1 MGALKYTESLRN
13 NLHEVTRSAGTVIYC
28 TDTREVFY
36 DASDDMRLLTDF
48 ILMLNNDNERTQIVN
63 NNTVLEARI
72 YCVRDART
80 FYAYDANDGWQQLLS
95 VKEASKYV
103 GPITDITKAT
113 IMKDGK
119 RIAPL
124 TTANNTYLE
133 SGETVEAKL
142 KQMGVIATS
151 FRTHLVT
158 ETKKRF
164 PIPVPFDNYFDMP
177 NAFLVHIG
185 TNYIYPNR
193 YSIDGNDIVFNE
205 PVEMNR
211 SINYTFIYNTKAPAV
226 AGMINNIDGSLIN
239 RGSIPTDRM
248 ANVSD
253 SPFLNSS
260 SSVATSASV
269 KTLFDLLVALCDE
282 KNIISRAIAKPI
294 ATTTSAL
301 SLEVPE
307 GYTLADG
314 NIIAVRFRA
323 NMPANGNLV
332 VGGRTIPVYKS
343 VASKLEAGDI
353 TQNDELFLQYDAVHN
368 RFYITNGMPYRMDT
382 YNKVYTAP
390 TDNISI
396 ISFSDAS
403 YLPGVDYM
411 EVYLEGLK
419 LVKDVNYRID
429 ENAKAI
435 HLIDFTMETGQVLE
449 LVSRRIVRTR
459 GANSYNLNSNDNTP
473 DTPDVNPEFSSRIFS
488 AVHDSTT
495 DRKKLR
501 LIPPGDMDSLNDLKH
516 GESLNIR
523 FIDGAIGDS
532 YTEFGQAVYNIC
544 DKNGEQIVDAIAA
557 GDIMPFIFDK
567 NNKQF
572 KLRFTVNSH
581 PRIHDGNATVNPGDE
596 TVHDGNYVNI
606 PDSPFIEYGGEDNLT
621 YENSLYPTDL
631 DGYGSNCLSTLNPDH
646 PNYSI
651 PFKVTYGINFSK
663 TRNGIYI
670 RNNLD
675 KQLKLFN
682 KGDNNFKITASL
694 NKIISDS
701 NNYIANIIS
710 STGFSIN
717 NIKIFDKKLNIIT
730 IKDLMD
736 AFNNKE
742 FLTIKNYNILTS
754 AYPSYN
760 NLIFIIDDIIHK
772 PINKV
777 YTDGQLVIDQNRANN
792 NGTSWLDGYIQY
804 FTMPDSNIE
813 YITNGHYNLTYYDKL
828 PSSILNK
835 ESVFVNFIPVRYV
848 TLKDNNAGDK
858 AVVFNGELTNIN
870 NNENFKS
877 ITGLNKDYL
886 KVVDLFNMDNV
897 VGKFLRNATGFF
909 VYYSKSNDHYIIEF
923 AYDDTYTQILNYLI
937 QEKCLTLKVV

>member
-323 NMPANGNLV
+323 NMPANGDLV
-332 VGGRTIPVYKS
+332 VNDRTIPVYKS

-495 DRKKLR
+495 DLKKLR

-544 DKNGEQIVDAIAA
+544 DKNGEQIVDAITA

-567 NNKQF
+567 TNKQF

-596 TVHDGNYVNI
+596 TVHDGNYIDI
-606 PDSPFIEYGGEDNLT
+606 PDSPFIEYSGADNLT
-621 YENSLYPTDL
+621 YENSLFCNSRSFSMYYNPNIPAGDL
-631 DGYGSNCLSTLNPDH
+631 ERVKNAVQNISFGILN
-646 PNYSI
+646 S
-651 PFKVTYGINFSK
+651 
-663 TRNGIYI
+663 RNGIFV
-670 RNNLD
+670 RNSFVDGN
-675 KQLKLFN
+675 KFKLYN
-682 KGDNNFKITASL
+682 RSDNNF
-694 NKIISDS
+694 
-701 NNYIANIIS
+701 
-710 STGFSIN
+710 
-717 NIKIFDKKLNIIT
+717 IFTDNLYV
-730 IKDLMD
+730 
-736 AFNNKE
+736 NKE
-742 FLTIKNYNILTS
+742 SGFL
-754 AYPSYN
+754 YN
-760 NLIFIIDDIIHK
+760 NAYVAI
-772 PINKV
+772 
-777 YTDGQLVIDQNRANN
+777 
-792 NGTSWLDGYIQY
+792 NGTPIVDKNLIYISAKQLLQL
-804 FTMPDSNIE
+804 FSNKE
-813 YITNGHYNLTYYDKL
+813 YIELTFRRVGYSGQQFFVYNEVLHKNNPTVYADGTEIDIPYDTNRNRYISVPFLFKYYNSSPYINITSTESVTYYDKL
-828 PSSILNK
+828 PNTILSK
-835 ESVFVNFIPVRYV
+835 EDIRLTFIPYTV
-848 TLKDNNAGDK
+848 LKFNNSNIY
-858 AVVFNGELTNIN
+858 FNSSYPVELQRCRL
-870 NNENFKS
+870 
-877 ITGLNKDYL
+877 ITDTPSKEYIKLL
-886 KVVDLFNMDNV
+886 DLFNSDNV
-897 VGKFLRNATGFF
+897 FGRFLRNVTGFF
-909 VYYSKSNDHYIIEF
+909 IINGNINGQSNITIAF
-923 AYDDTYTQILNYLI
+923 AYPEAYGEFTRYLI
-937 QEKCLTLKVV
+937 QEKIL

>member
-323 NMPANGNLV
+323 NMPANGDLV
-332 VGGRTIPVYKS
+332 VNDRTIPVYKS

-390 TDNISI
+390 TDNIST

-459 GANSYNLNSNDNTP
+459 GANSYNLNANDTAP
-473 DTPDVNPEFSSRIFS
+473 DAPDVNPEFSSRIFS

-495 DRKKLR
+495 DLKKLR

-532 YTEFGQAVYNIC
+532 YTEFGQTVYNIC
-544 DKNGEQIVDAIAA
+544 DKNGEQIVDAITA

-567 NNKQF
+567 TNKQF

-596 TVHDGNYVNI
+596 TVHDGNYIDI
-606 PDSPFIEYGGEDNLT
+606 PDSPFIEYAGEENIT
-621 YENSLYPTDL
+621 YENSLYSKL
-631 DGYGSNCLSTLNPDH
+631 LSTTSSIYAYK
-646 PNYSI
+646 PNENSTKYVYKKYDLI
-651 PFKVTYGINFSK
+651 YNI
-663 TRNGIYI
+663 TRNGIFI
-670 RNNLD
+670 RNDFTKNM
-675 KQLKLFN
+675 KLFN
-682 KGDNNFKITASL
+682 NADGGNKFTKLISGNINDPTFQDIIRESL
-694 NKIISDS
+694 N
-701 NNYIANIIS
+701 
-710 STGFSIN
+710 
-717 NIKIFDKKLNIIT
+717 
-730 IKDLMD
+730 IKDRILVD
-736 AFNNKE
+736 KNLTPLTLKDIYDGFNNKE
-742 FLTIKNYNILTS
+742 YITL
-754 AYPSYN
+754 
-760 NLIFIIDDIIHK
+760 K
-772 PINKV
+772 PINISAGSYYLFLYIAEDVMHKNKKI
-777 YTDGQLVIDQNRANN
+777 YTDGDILFNRLNGYIPSVYINN
-792 NGTSWLDGYIQY
+792 NLDVG
-804 FTMPDSNIE
+804 
-813 YITNGHYNLTYYDKL
+813 NGATCTYYDKL
-828 PSSILNK
+828 PTNILNK
-835 ESVFVNFIPVRYV
+835 ENVILLFGGIGVTINSKKYNLPYIINSISNNTNTSDFLRLINDTSNKQLTYV
-848 TLKDNNAGDK
+848 KL
-858 AVVFNGELTNIN
+858 I
-870 NNENFKS
+870 
-877 ITGLNKDYL
+877 
-886 KVVDLFNMDNV
+886 DLFNSDNV
-897 VGKFLRNATGFF
+897 VGKFLRNVTGFI
-909 VYYSKSNDHYIIEF
+909 VMYSQDIDRYTIDF
-923 AYDDTYTQILNYLI
+923 ANVETYGEYLRYLM
-937 QEKCLTLKVV
+937 QEKAISIATTIQ

>member
-13 NLHEVTRSAGTVIYC
+13 NLHEVTRSAGTTIYC

-48 ILMLNNDNERTQIVN
+48 IVMLNNDNERTQIVN

-80 FYAYDANDGWQQLLS
+80 FYAYTQNDGWQQLLS
-95 VKEASKYV
+95 VEEASKYV

-151 FRTHLVT
+151 FRSHLVT

-205 PVEMNR
+205 PVDMNR
-211 SINYTFIYNTKAPAV
+211 SINFTFIYNTKAPTV

-248 ANVSD
+248 ANVSN

-294 ATTTSAL
+294 ADSTSAL
-301 SLEVPE
+301 ALELPD

-323 NMPANGNLV
+323 NMPANGDIV
-332 VGGRTIPVYKS
+332 VNGRTIPVYKS
-343 VASKLEAGDI
+343 VASKLEAGDV
-353 TQNDELFLQYDAVHN
+353 TQNDELFLQYDAVSG

-390 TDNISI
+390 SDNISV

-419 LVKDVNYRID
+419 LVKDVHYRID
-429 ENAKAI
+429 ENAKSI
-435 HLIDFTMETGQVLE
+435 QLIDFTMETGQVME
-449 LVSRRIVRTR
+449 FVSRRIVRTR
-459 GANSYNLNSNDNTP
+459 GVNSYNLNANDTAP
-473 DTPDVNPEFSSRIFS
+473 DEPTVNPEFSSKIFS
-488 AVHDSTT
+488 AVRDSAT
-495 DRKKLR
+495 DTKKLR
-501 LIPPGDMDSLNDLKH
+501 LIPPGDMDSLTDLKH

-532 YTEFGQAVYNIC
+532 YTEFGQTIYNIC
-544 DKNGEQIVDAIAA
+544 DKTGEQIVDAIAA

-572 KLRFTVNSH
+572 KLRFTINSH

-596 TVHDGNYVNI
+596 TVHDGNYVDI
-606 PDSPFIEYGGEDNLT
+606 PDSPFIEYTGEENIT
-621 YENSLYPTDL
+621 YENSLFCNALTFYNTASSSAPKEAYNEANIIRLASAT
-631 DGYGSNCLSTLNPDH
+631 S
-646 PNYSI
+646 
-651 PFKVTYGINFSK
+651 
-663 TRNGIYI
+663 RNGIFI
-670 RNNLD
+670 RNNFTD
-675 KQLKLFN
+675 GAKFKLFN
-682 KGDNNFKITASL
+682 NTDNGTIIDKMYIRLNNGEKITYSNAIIKIDNLLLVDKNYTAVTADQFIKLFSGKEFIELIYKLDTNSAMYVYNEALTSTRQPYLDGASINTKYVRML
-694 NKIISDS
+694 TIPLI
-701 NNYIANIIS
+701 YS
-710 STGFSIN
+710 SSSIN
-717 NIKIFDKKLNIIT
+717 NSI
-730 IKDLMD
+730 
-736 AFNNKE
+736 
-742 FLTIKNYNILTS
+742 S
-754 AYPSYN
+754 
-760 NLIFIIDDIIHK
+760 
-772 PINKV
+772 V
-777 YTDGQLVIDQNRANN
+777 
-792 NGTSWLDGYIQY
+792 NG
-804 FTMPDSNIE
+804 IE
-813 YITNGHYNLTYYDKL
+813 CTYYDKL
-828 PSSILNK
+828 PNSVLIKEDIYLPIIPYVRRLYLNSGRTK
-835 ESVFVNFIPVRYV
+835 S
-848 TLKDNNAGDK
+848 AG
-858 AVVFNGELTNIN
+858 TN
-870 NNENFKS
+870 NNSSMPLQSLKS
-877 ITGLNKDYL
+877 LTDNPSAQYIKL
-886 KVVDLFNMDNV
+886 VDLFNADNTI
-897 VGKFLRNATGFF
+897 GRFLRNVTGFI
-909 VYYSKSNDHYIIEF
+909 VAGNTILF
-923 AYDDTYTQILNYLI
+923 AYNETYGEFIRYLK
-937 QEKCLTLKVV
+937 QEKALD

>member
-13 NLHEVTRSAGTVIYC
+13 NLHEVTRSAGTTIYC

-48 ILMLNNDNERTQIVN
+48 IVMLNNDNERTQIVN

-80 FYAYDANDGWQQLLS
+80 FYAYTQNDGWQQLLS
-95 VKEASKYV
+95 VEEASKYV

-205 PVEMNR
+205 PVDMNR
-211 SINYTFIYNTKAPAV
+211 SINFTFIYNTKAPTV

-248 ANVSD
+248 ANVSN

-294 ATTTSAL
+294 ADSTSAL
-301 SLEVPE
+301 ALELPD

-323 NMPANGNLV
+323 NMPANGDIV
-332 VGGRTIPVYKS
+332 VNGRSVPVYKS

-353 TQNDELFLQYDAVHN
+353 AQNDELFLQYDAVSG

-390 TDNISI
+390 SDNISV

-403 YLPGVDYM
+403 YLPGIDYM
-411 EVYLEGLK
+411 EIYLEGLK
-419 LVKDVNYRID
+419 LVKDVHYRID
-429 ENAKAI
+429 ENAKSI
-435 HLIDFTMETGQVLE
+435 QLIDFTMETGQVME
-449 LVSRRIVRTR
+449 FVSRRIVRTR
-459 GANSYNLNSNDNTP
+459 GVNSYNLNANDTAP
-473 DTPDVNPEFSSRIFS
+473 DEPTVNPEFSSKIFS
-488 AVHDSTT
+488 AVRDSAT
-495 DRKKLR
+495 DAKKLR
-501 LIPPGDMDSLNDLKH
+501 LIPPGDMDSLTDLKH

-532 YTEFGQAVYNIC
+532 YTEFGQAIYNIC
-544 DKNGEQIVDAIAA
+544 DKTGEQIVDAIAA

-567 NNKQF
+567 TNKQF
-572 KLRFTVNSH
+572 KLRFTINSH

-596 TVHDGNYVNI
+596 TVHDGNYVDV
-606 PDSPFIEYGGEDNLT
+606 PDSPFIEYSGEDNLT
-621 YENSLYPTDL
+621 YENSLFCNSRSFSIQYNINTASGDRL
-631 DGYGSNCLSTLNPDH
+631 ERIKNATQCANFNILN
-646 PNYSI
+646 S
-651 PFKVTYGINFSK
+651 
-663 TRNGIYI
+663 RNGIFV
-670 RNNLD
+670 RNKFSNGN
-675 KQLKLFN
+675 KFKLYN
-682 KGDNNFKITASL
+682 KSDNNFIFTDNLYYNKATGLIYNNAYISVNGMPIVDKNFVNITAKQML
-694 NKIISDS
+694 Q
-701 NNYIANIIS
+701 
-710 STGFSIN
+710 
-717 NIKIFDKKLNIIT
+717 L
-730 IKDLMD
+730 
-736 AFNNKE
+736 FNNKE
-742 FLTIKNYNILTS
+742 YIELTYKSINSQQLFVYNEALRNT
-754 AYPSYN
+754 ANVYVDGAE
-760 NLIFIIDDIIHK
+760 LDII
-772 PINKV
+772 
-777 YTDGQLVIDQNRANN
+777 
-792 NGTSWLDGYIQY
+792 
-804 FTMPDSNIE
+804 PDSNMSNKHIPLPNPLK
-813 YITNGHYNLTYYDKL
+813 YYNGSPYMSMRVQDPVVYYDKL
-828 PSSILNK
+828 PNTILTKEDLYLAFLPYVALAFKNSIVYLN
-835 ESVFVNFIPVRYV
+835 SGYPL
-848 TLKDNNAGDK
+848 TLQKCK
-858 AVVFNGELTNIN
+858 LLTD
-870 NNENFKS
+870 
-877 ITGLNKDYL
+877 TPTKDYIKL
-886 KVVDLFNMDNV
+886 LDLFNADNV
-897 VGKFLRNATGFF
+897 FGKFLRTVTGFF
-909 VYYSKSNDHYIIEF
+909 VINSGGQTTITF
-923 AYDDTYTQILNYLI
+923 AYPETYGEFIRYLI
-937 QEKCLTLKVV
+937 QEKIMS

>member
-13 NLHEVTRSAGTVIYC
+13 NLHEVTRSAGTTIYC

-48 ILMLNNDNERTQIVN
+48 IVMLNNDNERTQIVN

-80 FYAYDANDGWQQLLS
+80 FYAYTQNDGWQQLLS
-95 VKEASKYV
+95 VEEASKYV

-151 FRTHLVT
+151 FRSHLVT

-205 PVEMNR
+205 PVDMNR
-211 SINYTFIYNTKAPAV
+211 SINFTFIYNTKAPTV

-248 ANVSD
+248 ANVSN

-294 ATTTSAL
+294 ADSTSAL
-301 SLEVPE
+301 ALELPD

-323 NMPANGNLV
+323 NMPANGDIV
-332 VGGRTIPVYKS
+332 VNGRSVPVYKS
-343 VASKLEAGDI
+343 VASKLEAGDV
-353 TQNDELFLQYDAVHN
+353 TQNDELFLQYDAVSG

-390 TDNISI
+390 SDNISV

-419 LVKDVNYRID
+419 LVKDVHYRID
-429 ENAKAI
+429 ENAKSI
-435 HLIDFTMETGQVLE
+435 QLIDFTMETGQVME
-449 LVSRRIVRTR
+449 FVSRRIVRTR
-459 GANSYNLNSNDNTP
+459 GVNSYNLNANDTAP
-473 DTPDVNPEFSSRIFS
+473 DEPTVNPEFSSKIFS
-488 AVHDSTT
+488 AVRDSAT
-495 DRKKLR
+495 DNKKLR
-501 LIPPGDMDSLNDLKH
+501 LIPPGDMDSLTDLKH

-532 YTEFGQAVYNIC
+532 YTEFGQAIYNIC
-544 DKNGEQIVDAIAA
+544 DKTGEQIVDAIAA

-567 NNKQF
+567 TNKQF
-572 KLRFTVNSH
+572 KLRFTINSH

-596 TVHDGNYVNI
+596 TVHDGNYVDV
-606 PDSPFIEYGGEDNLT
+606 PDSPFIEYSGEDNLT
-621 YENSLYPTDL
+621 YENSLFCNSRSFSIQYNINTASGDRL
-631 DGYGSNCLSTLNPDH
+631 ERIKNATQCANFNILN
-646 PNYSI
+646 S
-651 PFKVTYGINFSK
+651 
-663 TRNGIYI
+663 RNGIFV
-670 RNNLD
+670 RNKFSDGN
-675 KQLKLFN
+675 KFKLYN
-682 KGDNNFKITASL
+682 KSDNNFIFTDNLYYNKATGLIYNNAYISVNGMPIVDKNFVNITAKQML
-694 NKIISDS
+694 Q
-701 NNYIANIIS
+701 
-710 STGFSIN
+710 
-717 NIKIFDKKLNIIT
+717 L
-730 IKDLMD
+730 
-736 AFNNKE
+736 FNNKE
-742 FLTIKNYNILTS
+742 YIELTYKSINSQQLFVYNEALRNT
-754 AYPSYN
+754 ANVYVDGAE
-760 NLIFIIDDIIHK
+760 LDII
-772 PINKV
+772 
-777 YTDGQLVIDQNRANN
+777 
-792 NGTSWLDGYIQY
+792 
-804 FTMPDSNIE
+804 PDSNMSNKHIPLPNPLK
-813 YITNGHYNLTYYDKL
+813 YYNGSPYMSMRVQDPVVYYDKL
-828 PSSILNK
+828 PNTILTKEDLYLAFLPYVALAFKNSIVYLN
-835 ESVFVNFIPVRYV
+835 SGYPL
-848 TLKDNNAGDK
+848 TLQKCK
-858 AVVFNGELTNIN
+858 LLTD
-870 NNENFKS
+870 
-877 ITGLNKDYL
+877 TPTKDYIKL
-886 KVVDLFNMDNV
+886 LDLFNADNV
-897 VGKFLRNATGFF
+897 FGKFLRTVTGFF
-909 VYYSKSNDHYIIEF
+909 VINSGGQTTITF
-923 AYDDTYTQILNYLI
+923 AYPETYGEFIRYLI
-937 QEKCLTLKVV
+937 QEKIMS

>member
-72 YCVRDART
+72 YCIRDART
-80 FYAYDANDGWQQLLS
+80 FYAYDRNDGWQQLLS

-323 NMPANGNLV
+323 NMPANGDIV
-332 VGGRTIPVYKS
+332 VDGRTIPVYKS

-390 TDNISI
+390 TDNISV

-459 GANSYNLNSNDNTP
+459 GANSYNLNANDTAP
-473 DTPDVNPEFSSRIFS
+473 DAPDVNPEFSSRIFS

-495 DRKKLR
+495 DLKKLR

-532 YTEFGQAVYNIC
+532 YTEFGQTVYNIC
-544 DKNGEQIVDAIAA
+544 DKNGEQIVDAITA

-567 NNKQF
+567 TNKQF

-581 PRIHDGNATVNPGDE
+581 PRIHDGTATVNPGDE
-596 TVHDGNYVNI
+596 TVHDGNYIDI
-606 PDSPFIEYGGEDNLT
+606 PDSPFIEYSGEENIT
-621 YENSLYPTDL
+621 YENSLYPKLITNL
-631 DGYGSNCLSTLNPDH
+631 QSVYAYK
-646 PNYSI
+646 PNETS
-651 PFKVTYGINFSK
+651 SK
-663 TRNGIYI
+663 YVYKKFNLIYNGTRNGIFI
-670 RNNLD
+670 RNDFTKNM
-675 KQLKLFN
+675 KLFN
-682 KGDNNFKITASL
+682 NADGGNKLTNLISGNVNDPASQDT
-694 NKIISDS
+694 IIEVVLS
-701 NNYIANIIS
+701 ANRVIV
-710 STGFSIN
+710 
-717 NIKIFDKKLNIIT
+717 DKNLT
-730 IKDLMD
+730 PLTLKDIYD
-736 AFNNKE
+736 GFNNKE
-742 FLTIKNYNILTS
+742 YITL
-754 AYPSYN
+754 
-760 NLIFIIDDIIHK
+760 K
-772 PINKV
+772 PINIQVSSYTLRLYITEDVMHKNKKI
-777 YTDGQLVIDQNRANN
+777 YTDGDILFTRINNYIPSVFNVNNIDA
-792 NGTSWLDGYIQY
+792 GSGATC
-804 FTMPDSNIE
+804 
-813 YITNGHYNLTYYDKL
+813 TYYDKL
-828 PSSILNK
+828 PTNILNK
-835 ESVFVNFIPVRYV
+835 ENV
-848 TLKDNNAGDK
+848 TLMIGNIGVTINSKKYDLPYYINIISNNTNVSGFLTLVNETSNKQLNYIKLID
-858 AVVFNGELTNIN
+858 VFNSDNI
-870 NNENFKS
+870 
-877 ITGLNKDYL
+877 I
-886 KVVDLFNMDNV
+886 
-897 VGKFLRNATGFF
+897 GKFLRNVTGFI
-909 VYYSKSNDHYIIEF
+909 VMYSQDTDRYTIDF
-923 AYDDTYTQILNYLI
+923 ANAETYGEYLRYLI
-937 QEKCLTLKVV
+937 QEKAISIATTIQ

>member
-13 NLHEVTRSAGTVIYC
+13 NLHEVTRSAGTTIYC

-36 DASDDMRLLTDF
+36 DASDDMRLMTDF
-48 ILMLNNDNERTQIVN
+48 IVMLNNDNERTQIVN

-80 FYAYDANDGWQQLLS
+80 FYAYTQNDGWQQLLS
-95 VKEASKYV
+95 VEEASKYV

-151 FRTHLVT
+151 FRSHLVT

-205 PVEMNR
+205 PVDMNR
-211 SINYTFIYNTKAPAV
+211 SINFTFIYNTKAPTV

-248 ANVSD
+248 ANVSN

-294 ATTTSAL
+294 ADSTSAL
-301 SLEVPE
+301 ALELPD

-323 NMPANGNLV
+323 NMPANGDIV
-332 VGGRTIPVYKS
+332 VNGRTVPVYKS
-343 VASKLEAGDI
+343 VASKLEAGDV
-353 TQNDELFLQYDAVHN
+353 TQNDELFLQYDAVSG

-390 TDNISI
+390 SDNVSV

-419 LVKDVNYRID
+419 LVKDVHYRID
-429 ENAKAI
+429 ENAKSI
-435 HLIDFTMETGQVLE
+435 QLIDFTMETGQVME
-449 LVSRRIVRTR
+449 FVSRRIVRTR
-459 GANSYNLNSNDNTP
+459 GVNSYNLNANDTAP
-473 DTPDVNPEFSSRIFS
+473 DEPTVNPEFSSKIFS
-488 AVHDSTT
+488 AVRDSAT
-495 DRKKLR
+495 DNKKLR
-501 LIPPGDMDSLNDLKH
+501 LIPPGDMDSLTDLKH

-532 YTEFGQAVYNIC
+532 YTEFGQAIYNIC
-544 DKNGEQIVDAIAA
+544 DKTGEQIVDAIAA

-567 NNKQF
+567 TNKQF
-572 KLRFTVNSH
+572 KLRFTINSH

-596 TVHDGNYVNI
+596 TVHDGNYVDV
-606 PDSPFIEYGGEDNLT
+606 PDSPFIEYSGEDNLT
-621 YENSLYPTDL
+621 YENSLFCNSRSFSIQYNINTASGDRL
-631 DGYGSNCLSTLNPDH
+631 ERIKNATQCANFNILN
-646 PNYSI
+646 S
-651 PFKVTYGINFSK
+651 
-663 TRNGIYI
+663 RNGIFV
-670 RNNLD
+670 RNKFSNGN
-675 KQLKLFN
+675 KFKLYN
-682 KGDNNFKITASL
+682 KSDNNFIFTDNLYYNKATGLIYNNAYISVNGMPIVDKNFVNITAKQML
-694 NKIISDS
+694 Q
-701 NNYIANIIS
+701 
-710 STGFSIN
+710 
-717 NIKIFDKKLNIIT
+717 L
-730 IKDLMD
+730 
-736 AFNNKE
+736 FNNKE
-742 FLTIKNYNILTS
+742 YIELTYKSINSQQLFVYNEALRNT
-754 AYPSYN
+754 ANVYVDGAE
-760 NLIFIIDDIIHK
+760 LDII
-772 PINKV
+772 
-777 YTDGQLVIDQNRANN
+777 
-792 NGTSWLDGYIQY
+792 
-804 FTMPDSNIE
+804 PDSNMSNKHIPLPNPLK
-813 YITNGHYNLTYYDKL
+813 YYNGSPYMSMRVQDPVVYYDKL
-828 PSSILNK
+828 PNTILTKEDLYLAFLPYVALAFKNSIVYLN
-835 ESVFVNFIPVRYV
+835 SGYPL
-848 TLKDNNAGDK
+848 TLQKCK
-858 AVVFNGELTNIN
+858 LLTD
-870 NNENFKS
+870 
-877 ITGLNKDYL
+877 TPTKDYIKL
-886 KVVDLFNMDNV
+886 LDLFNADNV
-897 VGKFLRNATGFF
+897 FGKFLRTVTGFF
-909 VYYSKSNDHYIIEF
+909 VINSGGQTTITF
-923 AYDDTYTQILNYLI
+923 AYPETYGEFIRYLI
-937 QEKCLTLKVV
+937 QEKIMS

>member
-323 NMPANGNLV
+323 NMPANGDLV
-332 VGGRTIPVYKS
+332 VNDRTIPVYKS

-390 TDNISI
+390 TDNIST

-459 GANSYNLNSNDNTP
+459 GANSYNLNANDTAP
-473 DTPDVNPEFSSRIFS
+473 DAPDVNPEFSSRIFS
-488 AVHDSTT
+488 AVHDSAT
-495 DRKKLR
+495 DLKKLR

-567 NNKQF
+567 TNKQF

-596 TVHDGNYVNI
+596 TIHDGNYIDI
-606 PDSPFIEYGGEDNLT
+606 PDSPFIEYSGGDNLT
-621 YENSLYPTDL
+621 YENSLYPTVLYRDSSYSNRVYKNNRGFTL
-631 DGYGSNCLSTLNPDH
+631 RGYYNIQF
-646 PNYSI
+646 SI
-651 PFKVTYGINFSK
+651 S
-663 TRNGIYI
+663 RNGIYI
-670 RNNLD
+670 RND
-675 KQLKLFN
+675 FTKQMKLFN
-682 KGDNNFKITASL
+682 KGDNDFKITTAINSEL
-694 NKIISDS
+694 S
-701 NNYIANIIS
+701 NNNVYNADTTISIAAVV
-710 STGFSIN
+710 N
-717 NIKIFDKKLNIIT
+717 NTILMDKNFNIIT
-730 IKDLMD
+730 LQDLN
-736 AFNNKE
+736 AGFNNRE
-742 FLTIKNYNILTS
+742 FLTL
-754 AYPSYN
+754 
-760 NLIFIIDDIIHK
+760 K
-772 PINKV
+772 PYTLRSGYSNKIMIVDEIERKPTNKV
-777 YTDGQLVIDQNRANN
+777 YVDGQPIIQNASR
-792 NGTSWLDGYIQY
+792 LDGYITSY
-804 FTMPDSNIE
+804 TSVGGLYYLGSNIG
-813 YITNGHYNLTYYDKL
+813 IGCNITYYDKI
-828 PSSILNK
+828 PADVLNK
-835 ESVFVNFIPVRYV
+835 ETVFVKFSPLNKVKPSSTASDYISLTDV
-848 TLKDNNAGDK
+848 
-858 AVVFNGELTNIN
+858 LTNIN
-870 NNENFKS
+870 TSYFKS
-877 ITGLNKDYL
+877 ATGINKDYL
-886 KVVDLFNMDNV
+886 KLVDLFNMDNAI
-897 VGKFLRNATGFF
+897 GKFLRNVTGFF
-909 VYYSKSNDHYIIEF
+909 VYKNPNIDQYLIEF
-923 AYDDTYTQILNYLI
+923 AYDETYAQMIKYLI
-937 QEKCLTLKVV
+937 QEKLITLQAG

>member
-80 FYAYDANDGWQQLLS
+80 FYAYDSNDGWQQLLS

-323 NMPANGNLV
+323 NMPANGDLV
-332 VGGRTIPVYKS
+332 VNGRTIPVYKS
-343 VASKLEAGDI
+343 IASKLEAGDI

-459 GANSYNLNSNDNTP
+459 GANSYNLNANDTAP
-473 DTPDVNPEFSSRIFS
+473 DAPDVNPEFSSRIFS
-488 AVHDSTT
+488 AVHDSAT
-495 DRKKLR
+495 DLKKLR

-544 DKNGEQIVDAIAA
+544 DKNGEQIVDAITA

-567 NNKQF
+567 TNKQF

-596 TVHDGNYVNI
+596 TVHDGNYIDI
-606 PDSPFIEYGGEDNLT
+606 PDSPFIEYSGADNLT
-621 YENSLYPTDL
+621 YENSLFCNSRSFSVYYNPNIPAGDL
-631 DGYGSNCLSTLNPDH
+631 ERVKNAVQNISFGILN
-646 PNYSI
+646 S
-651 PFKVTYGINFSK
+651 
-663 TRNGIYI
+663 RNGIFV
-670 RNNLD
+670 RNSFVDGN
-675 KQLKLFN
+675 KFKLYN
-682 KGDNNFKITASL
+682 RSDNNF
-694 NKIISDS
+694 
-701 NNYIANIIS
+701 
-710 STGFSIN
+710 
-717 NIKIFDKKLNIIT
+717 IFTDNLYV
-730 IKDLMD
+730 
-736 AFNNKE
+736 NKE
-742 FLTIKNYNILTS
+742 SGFL
-754 AYPSYN
+754 YN
-760 NLIFIIDDIIHK
+760 NAYVAI
-772 PINKV
+772 
-777 YTDGQLVIDQNRANN
+777 
-792 NGTSWLDGYIQY
+792 NGTPIVDKNLIYISAKQLLQL
-804 FTMPDSNIE
+804 FSNKE
-813 YITNGHYNLTYYDKL
+813 YIELTFRRVGNSGQQFFVYNEVLHKNNPAVYADGTEIDIPYDTNRNRYISVPFLFKYYNSSPYINITSTESVTYYDKL
-828 PSSILNK
+828 PNTILSK
-835 ESVFVNFIPVRYV
+835 EDIRLTFIPYTV
-848 TLKDNNAGDK
+848 LK
-858 AVVFNGELTNIN
+858 FN
-870 NNENFKS
+870 NNNIYFNSSYPVELQRCRA
-877 ITGLNKDYL
+877 ITDTPTKEYIKLL
-886 KVVDLFNMDNV
+886 DLFNSDNV
-897 VGKFLRNATGFF
+897 FGRFLRNVTGFF
-909 VYYSKSNDHYIIEF
+909 IINGNINGQSNITIAF
-923 AYDDTYTQILNYLI
+923 AYTDTYGEFTRYLI
-937 QEKCLTLKVV
+937 QEKIL

>member
-13 NLHEVTRSAGTVIYC
+13 NLHEVTRSAGTTIYC

-48 ILMLNNDNERTQIVN
+48 IVMLNNDNERTQIVN

-80 FYAYDANDGWQQLLS
+80 FYAYTQNDGWQQLLS
-95 VKEASKYV
+95 VEEASKYV

-151 FRTHLVT
+151 FRSHLVT

-205 PVEMNR
+205 PVDMNR
-211 SINYTFIYNTKAPAV
+211 SINFTFIYNTKAPTV

-248 ANVSD
+248 ANVSN

-282 KNIISRAIAKPI
+282 KNIISRAVAKPI
-294 ATTTSAL
+294 ADSTSAL
-301 SLEVPE
+301 ALELPE

-323 NMPANGNLV
+323 NMPANGDIV
-332 VGGRTIPVYKS
+332 VNGRTVPVYKS
-343 VASKLEAGDI
+343 VASKLEAGDV
-353 TQNDELFLQYDAVHN
+353 TQNDELFLQYDAVSG

-390 TDNISI
+390 SDNISV

-419 LVKDVNYRID
+419 LAKDVHYRID
-429 ENAKAI
+429 ENAKSI
-435 HLIDFTMETGQVLE
+435 QLIDFTMETGQVME
-449 LVSRRIVRTR
+449 FVSRRIVRTR
-459 GANSYNLNSNDNTP
+459 GVNSYNLNANDTAP
-473 DTPDVNPEFSSRIFS
+473 DEPTVNPEFSSKIFS
-488 AVHDSTT
+488 AVRDSAT
-495 DRKKLR
+495 DAKKLR
-501 LIPPGDMDSLNDLKH
+501 LIPPGDMDSLTDLKH

-532 YTEFGQAVYNIC
+532 YTEFGQAIYNIC

-567 NNKQF
+567 TNKQF
-572 KLRFTVNSH
+572 KLRFTINSH

-596 TVHDGNYVNI
+596 TVHDGNYIDI
-606 PDSPFIEYGGEDNLT
+606 PDSPFIEYAGEENIT
-621 YENSLYPTDL
+621 YENSIFCNNAQYVYTISSSANKEEYNEANIIRLTSDV
-631 DGYGSNCLSTLNPDH
+631 S
-646 PNYSI
+646 
-651 PFKVTYGINFSK
+651 
-663 TRNGIYI
+663 RNGIFI
-670 RNNLD
+670 RNNFVD
-675 KQLKLFN
+675 GGKFKLFN
-682 KGDNNFKITASL
+682 NTDNGTMIDKLYIT
-694 NKIISDS
+694 ISGGEKVVY
-701 NNYIANIIS
+701 NNAI
-710 STGFSIN
+710 
-717 NIKIFDKKLNIIT
+717 IKIDNSILVDKNYTAITVKQLIKLFSGKEFIELIYKRASDGGTAYIYNETLTTTKQPYVDGSVVTPKYIKMITLPLVYSSSSLSNLINI
-730 IKDLMD
+730 
-736 AFNNKE
+736 NNKE
-742 FLTIKNYNILTS
+742 CI
-754 AYPSYN
+754 
-760 NLIFIIDDIIHK
+760 
-772 PINKV
+772 
-777 YTDGQLVIDQNRANN
+777 
-792 NGTSWLDGYIQY
+792 
-804 FTMPDSNIE
+804 
-813 YITNGHYNLTYYDKL
+813 YYDKL
-828 PSSILNK
+828 PNSVLVK
-835 ESVFVNFIPVRYV
+835 EDIYVPFIPYV
-848 TLKDNNAGDK
+848 GRLYLNSGRTKF
-858 AVVFNGELTNIN
+858 AVTN
-870 NNENFKS
+870 NNS
-877 ITGLNKDYL
+877 SMPLQSL
-886 KVVDLFNMDNV
+886 KTLTDNPSAQYIKLIDIFNADNV
-897 VGKFLRNATGFF
+897 VGKFLRNVSGFI
-909 VYYSKSNDHYIIEF
+909 VVGGSTVLF
-923 AYDDTYTQILNYLI
+923 AYPETYGEFTRYLK
-937 QEKCLTLKVV
+937 QEKAID

>member
-13 NLHEVTRSAGTVIYC
+13 NLHEVTRSAGTTIYC

-48 ILMLNNDNERTQIVN
+48 IVMLNNDNERTQIVN

-80 FYAYDANDGWQQLLS
+80 FYAYTQNDGWQQLLS
-95 VKEASKYV
+95 VEEASKYV

-151 FRTHLVT
+151 FRSHLVT

-205 PVEMNR
+205 PVDMNR
-211 SINYTFIYNTKAPAV
+211 SINFTFIYNTKAPTV

-248 ANVSD
+248 ANVSN

-294 ATTTSAL
+294 ADSTSAL
-301 SLEVPE
+301 ALELPD

-323 NMPANGNLV
+323 NMPANGDIV
-332 VGGRTIPVYKS
+332 VNGRTIPVYKS
-343 VASKLEAGDI
+343 VASKLEAGDV
-353 TQNDELFLQYDAVHN
+353 TQNDELFLQYDAVSG

-390 TDNISI
+390 SDNISV

-419 LVKDVNYRID
+419 LVKDVHYRID
-429 ENAKAI
+429 ENAKSI
-435 HLIDFTMETGQVLE
+435 QLIDFTMETGQVME
-449 LVSRRIVRTR
+449 FVSRRIVRTR
-459 GANSYNLNSNDNTP
+459 GVNSYNLNANDTAP
-473 DTPDVNPEFSSRIFS
+473 DEPTVNPEFSSKIFS
-488 AVHDSTT
+488 AVRDSAT
-495 DRKKLR
+495 DAKKLR
-501 LIPPGDMDSLNDLKH
+501 LIPPGDMDSLTDLKH

-532 YTEFGQAVYNIC
+532 YTEFGQTIYNIC
-544 DKNGEQIVDAIAA
+544 DKTGEQIVDAIAA

-567 NNKQF
+567 TNKQF
-572 KLRFTVNSH
+572 KLRFTINSH

-596 TVHDGNYVNI
+596 TVHDGNYIDV
-606 PDSPFIEYGGEDNLT
+606 PDSPFIEYTGEDNLT
-621 YENSLYPTDL
+621 YENSLFCNSRSFSIQYNINTASGDRL
-631 DGYGSNCLSTLNPDH
+631 ERIKNATQCANFNILN
-646 PNYSI
+646 S
-651 PFKVTYGINFSK
+651 
-663 TRNGIYI
+663 RNGIFV
-670 RNNLD
+670 RNKFSNGN
-675 KQLKLFN
+675 KFKLYN
-682 KGDNNFKITASL
+682 KSDNNFIFTDNLYYNKATGLIYNNAYISVNGMPIVDKNFVNITAKQML
-694 NKIISDS
+694 Q
-701 NNYIANIIS
+701 
-710 STGFSIN
+710 
-717 NIKIFDKKLNIIT
+717 L
-730 IKDLMD
+730 
-736 AFNNKE
+736 FNNKE
-742 FLTIKNYNILTS
+742 YIELTYKSINSQQLFVYNEALRNT
-754 AYPSYN
+754 ANVYVDGAE
-760 NLIFIIDDIIHK
+760 LDII
-772 PINKV
+772 
-777 YTDGQLVIDQNRANN
+777 
-792 NGTSWLDGYIQY
+792 
-804 FTMPDSNIE
+804 PDSNMSNKHIPLPNPLK
-813 YITNGHYNLTYYDKL
+813 YYNGSPYMSMRVQDPVVYYDKL
-828 PSSILNK
+828 PNTILTKEDLYLAFLPYVALAFKNSIVYLN
-835 ESVFVNFIPVRYV
+835 SGYPL
-848 TLKDNNAGDK
+848 TLQKCK
-858 AVVFNGELTNIN
+858 LLTD
-870 NNENFKS
+870 
-877 ITGLNKDYL
+877 TPTKDYIKL
-886 KVVDLFNMDNV
+886 LDLFNADNV
-897 VGKFLRNATGFF
+897 FGKFLRTVTGFF
-909 VYYSKSNDHYIIEF
+909 VINSGGQTTITF
-923 AYDDTYTQILNYLI
+923 AYPETYGEFIRYLI
-937 QEKCLTLKVV
+937 QEKIMS

>member
-13 NLHEVTRSAGTVIYC
+13 NLHEVTRSAGTTIYC

-48 ILMLNNDNERTQIVN
+48 IVMLNNDNERTQIVN

-80 FYAYDANDGWQQLLS
+80 FYAYTQNDGWQQLLS
-95 VKEASKYV
+95 VEEASKYV

-151 FRTHLVT
+151 FRSHLVT

-205 PVEMNR
+205 PVDMNR
-211 SINYTFIYNTKAPAV
+211 SINFTFIYNTKAPTV

-248 ANVSD
+248 ANVSN

-294 ATTTSAL
+294 ADSTSAL
-301 SLEVPE
+301 ALELPD

-323 NMPANGNLV
+323 NMPANGDIV
-332 VGGRTIPVYKS
+332 VNGRTVPVYKS
-343 VASKLEAGDI
+343 VASKLEAGDV
-353 TQNDELFLQYDAVHN
+353 TQNDELFLQYDAVSG

-390 TDNISI
+390 SDNISV

-419 LVKDVNYRID
+419 LAKDVHYRID
-429 ENAKAI
+429 ENAKSI
-435 HLIDFTMETGQVLE
+435 QLIDFTMETGQVME
-449 LVSRRIVRTR
+449 FVSRRIVRTR
-459 GANSYNLNSNDNTP
+459 GVNSYNLNANDTAP
-473 DTPDVNPEFSSRIFS
+473 DEPTVNPEFSSKIFS
-488 AVHDSTT
+488 AVRDSAT
-495 DRKKLR
+495 DAKKLR
-501 LIPPGDMDSLNDLKH
+501 LIPPGDMDSLTDLKH

-532 YTEFGQAVYNIC
+532 YTEFGQTIYNIC
-544 DKNGEQIVDAIAA
+544 DKTGEQIVDAITA

-567 NNKQF
+567 TNKQF
-572 KLRFTVNSH
+572 KLRFTINSH

-596 TVHDGNYVNI
+596 TVHDGNYVDV
-606 PDSPFIEYGGEDNLT
+606 PDSPFIEYSGEDNLT
-621 YENSLYPTDL
+621 YENSLFCNSRSFSIQYNINTASGDRL
-631 DGYGSNCLSTLNPDH
+631 ERIKNATQCANFNILN
-646 PNYSI
+646 S
-651 PFKVTYGINFSK
+651 
-663 TRNGIYI
+663 RNGIFV
-670 RNNLD
+670 RNKFSNGN
-675 KQLKLFN
+675 KFKLYN
-682 KGDNNFKITASL
+682 KSDNNFIFTDNLYYNKATGLIYNNAYISVNGMPIVDKNFVNITAKQML
-694 NKIISDS
+694 Q
-701 NNYIANIIS
+701 
-710 STGFSIN
+710 
-717 NIKIFDKKLNIIT
+717 L
-730 IKDLMD
+730 
-736 AFNNKE
+736 FNNKE
-742 FLTIKNYNILTS
+742 YIELTYKSINSQQLFVYNEALRNT
-754 AYPSYN
+754 ANVYVDGAE
-760 NLIFIIDDIIHK
+760 LDII
-772 PINKV
+772 
-777 YTDGQLVIDQNRANN
+777 
-792 NGTSWLDGYIQY
+792 
-804 FTMPDSNIE
+804 PDSNMSNKHIPLPNPLK
-813 YITNGHYNLTYYDKL
+813 YYNWSPYMSMRVQDPVVYYDKL
-828 PSSILNK
+828 PNTILTKEDLYLAFLPYVALAFKNSIVYLN
-835 ESVFVNFIPVRYV
+835 SGYPL
-848 TLKDNNAGDK
+848 TLQKCK
-858 AVVFNGELTNIN
+858 LLTD
-870 NNENFKS
+870 
-877 ITGLNKDYL
+877 TPTKDYIKL
-886 KVVDLFNMDNV
+886 LDLFNADNV
-897 VGKFLRNATGFF
+897 FGKFLRTVTGFF
-909 VYYSKSNDHYIIEF
+909 VINSGGQTTITF
-923 AYDDTYTQILNYLI
+923 AYPETYGEFIRYLI
-937 QEKCLTLKVV
+937 QEKIMS

>member
-323 NMPANGNLV
+323 NMPANGDLV
-332 VGGRTIPVYKS
+332 VNDRTIPVYKS

-390 TDNISI
+390 TDNIST

-459 GANSYNLNSNDNTP
+459 GANSYNLNANDTAP
-473 DTPDVNPEFSSRIFS
+473 DAPDVNPEFSSRIFS

-495 DRKKLR
+495 DLKKLR

-544 DKNGEQIVDAIAA
+544 DKNGEQIVDAITA

-567 NNKQF
+567 TNKQF

-596 TVHDGNYVNI
+596 TVHDGNYIDI
-606 PDSPFIEYGGEDNLT
+606 PDSPFIEYAGGDNIT
-621 YENSLYPTDL
+621 YENSIFCRARNIAANYNTYNLTGDAL
-631 DGYGSNCLSTLNPDH
+631 EKIKNA
-646 PNYSI
+646 PNFMYFNIFNS
-651 PFKVTYGINFSK
+651 
-663 TRNGIYI
+663 RNGIFV
-670 RNNLD
+670 RNNFVNNTKFKLYNKSDNNFVFTDAFYTNKASGFIYNNALISVNGAPIVD
-675 KQLKLFN
+675 KNFVYIKAKQLLKLF
-682 KGDNNFKITASL
+682 S
-694 NKIISDS
+694 
-701 NNYIANIIS
+701 
-710 STGFSIN
+710 
-717 NIKIFDKKLNIIT
+717 
-730 IKDLMD
+730 
-736 AFNNKE
+736 NKE
-742 FLTIKNYNILTS
+742 YIELTYKNIGGEH
-754 AYPSYN
+754 P
-760 NLIFIIDDIIHK
+760 IFVYDEIIHDTQS
-772 PINKV
+772 V
-777 YTDGQLVIDQNRANN
+777 YVDGANVDLPKMYDQSRYLPVPSVLKNAQDYPYSVI
-792 NGTSWLDGYIQY
+792 TSSSSIV
-804 FTMPDSNIE
+804 
-813 YITNGHYNLTYYDKL
+813 YYDKL
-828 PSSILNK
+828 PNSILKK
-835 ESVFVNFIPVRYV
+835 EDIDLYFMPY
-848 TLKDNNAGDK
+848 L
-858 AVVFNGELTNIN
+858 FNMLFN
-870 NNENFKS
+870 NNRISLNSAYPLPLQQCKR
-877 ITGLNKDYL
+877 ITDVPSKEYISLL
-886 KVVDLFNMDNV
+886 DLFNSDNAF
-897 VGKFLRNATGFF
+897 GKFLRNVTGFF
-909 VYYSKSNDHYIIEF
+909 VVDSRGIYFAYPETYGEF
-923 AYDDTYTQILNYLI
+923 ARYLI
-937 QEKCLTLKVV
+937 QEKIVR

>member
-80 FYAYDANDGWQQLLS
+80 FYVYDTNDGWQQLLS

-323 NMPANGNLV
+323 NMPANGDLV
-332 VGGRTIPVYKS
+332 VNDRTIPVYKS

-390 TDNISI
+390 TDNIST

-459 GANSYNLNSNDNTP
+459 GANSYNLNANDTAP
-473 DTPDVNPEFSSRIFS
+473 DAPDVNPEFSSRIFS

-495 DRKKLR
+495 DLKKLR

-567 NNKQF
+567 TNKQF

-596 TVHDGNYVNI
+596 TIHDGNYIDI
-606 PDSPFIEYGGEDNLT
+606 PDIPFIEYAGGDNIT
-621 YENSLYPTDL
+621 YENSLFCKSRYMNTDYNINTL
-631 DGYGSNCLSTLNPDH
+631 TGDALERLKNAPNFLSFNIYD
-646 PNYSI
+646 S
-651 PFKVTYGINFSK
+651 
-663 TRNGIYI
+663 RNGIFVRNKFTNGAKFKLYNKSDNGFIFTDNLYKNKATGFLYNNATVSVNSTPIVDKNMVYI
-670 RNNLD
+670 SA
-675 KQLKLFN
+675 KQL
-682 KGDNNFKITASL
+682 L
-694 NKIISDS
+694 N
-701 NNYIANIIS
+701 
-710 STGFSIN
+710 
-717 NIKIFDKKLNIIT
+717 L
-730 IKDLMD
+730 
-736 AFNNKE
+736 FNNKE
-742 FLTIKNYNILTS
+742 YIELMYKNIGGFAFFMY
-754 AYPSYN
+754 
-760 NLIFIIDDIIHK
+760 
-772 PINKV
+772 
-777 YTDGQLVIDQNRANN
+777 DGVMTNNRAVYMDDTEVDIPTAYDSKKYVNIPYLFKN
-792 NGTSWLDGYIQY
+792 ENGYPYAYTFGTGSIK
-804 FTMPDSNIE
+804 
-813 YITNGHYNLTYYDKL
+813 YYDKL
-828 PSSILNK
+828 PNSILKK
-835 ESVFVNFIPVRYV
+835 EDLKLQFIPYSYV
-848 TLKDNNAGDK
+848 KLNN
-858 AVVFNGELTNIN
+858 
-870 NNENFKS
+870 KS
-877 ITGLNKDYL
+877 ISLNSTYPLPLQGCKQITDVSSKEYINL
-886 KVVDLFNMDNV
+886 LDLFNADNAF
-897 VGKFLRNATGFF
+897 GKFLRNVTGFF
-909 VYYSKSNDHYIIEF
+909 VIEPNYITF
-923 AYDDTYTQILNYLI
+923 AYPETYGEFVRYLI
-937 QEKCLTLKVV
+937 QEKIIS

>member
-13 NLHEVTRSAGTVIYC
+13 NLHEVTRSAGTTIYC

-48 ILMLNNDNERTQIVN
+48 IVMLNNDNERTQIVN

-80 FYAYDANDGWQQLLS
+80 FYAYTQNDGWQQLLS
-95 VKEASKYV
+95 VEEASKYV

-151 FRTHLVT
+151 FRSHLVT

-205 PVEMNR
+205 PVDMNR
-211 SINYTFIYNTKAPAV
+211 SINFTFIYNTKAPTV

-248 ANVSD
+248 ANVSN

-294 ATTTSAL
+294 ADSTSAL
-301 SLEVPE
+301 ALELPE

-323 NMPANGNLV
+323 NMPANGDIIVN
-332 VGGRTIPVYKS
+332 GRTVPVYKS
-343 VASKLEAGDI
+343 VASKLEAGDV
-353 TQNDELFLQYDAVHN
+353 TQNDELFLQYDAVSG

-390 TDNISI
+390 SDNISV

-419 LVKDVNYRID
+419 LAKDVHYRID
-429 ENAKAI
+429 ENAKSI
-435 HLIDFTMETGQVLE
+435 QLIDFTMETGQVME
-449 LVSRRIVRTR
+449 FVSRRIVRTR
-459 GANSYNLNSNDNTP
+459 GVNSYNLNANDTAP
-473 DTPDVNPEFSSRIFS
+473 DEPTVNPEFSSKIFS
-488 AVHDSTT
+488 AVRDSAT
-495 DRKKLR
+495 DTKKLR
-501 LIPPGDMDSLNDLKH
+501 LIPPGDMDSLTDLKH

-532 YTEFGQAVYNIC
+532 YTEFGQTIYNIC

-572 KLRFTVNSH
+572 KLRFTINSH

-596 TVHDGNYVNI
+596 SVHDGNYIDI
-606 PDSPFIEYGGEDNLT
+606 PDSPFIEYAGEENIT
-621 YENSLYPTDL
+621 YENSIFCNNAQYVYTISSSANKEAYNEANIIRLTSDV
-631 DGYGSNCLSTLNPDH
+631 S
-646 PNYSI
+646 
-651 PFKVTYGINFSK
+651 
-663 TRNGIYI
+663 RNGIFI
-670 RNNLD
+670 RNNFVD
-675 KQLKLFN
+675 GGKFKLFN
-682 KGDNNFKITASL
+682 NTDNGTMIDKLYITISGGEKVVYNNAIIKIDNSILVDKNYTAITVKQLIKLFSGKEFIEL
-694 NKIISDS
+694 IYKRASYGGTAYIYNETLTTTKQPYVDGSVVTPKYIKIITLPLVYSSSSLS
-701 NNYIANIIS
+701 NLINIS
-710 STGFSIN
+710 
-717 NIKIFDKKLNIIT
+717 
-730 IKDLMD
+730 
-736 AFNNKE
+736 NKE
-742 FLTIKNYNILTS
+742 CI
-754 AYPSYN
+754 
-760 NLIFIIDDIIHK
+760 
-772 PINKV
+772 
-777 YTDGQLVIDQNRANN
+777 
-792 NGTSWLDGYIQY
+792 
-804 FTMPDSNIE
+804 
-813 YITNGHYNLTYYDKL
+813 YYDKL
-828 PSSILNK
+828 PNSVLVK
-835 ESVFVNFIPVRYV
+835 EDIYVPFIPYV
-848 TLKDNNAGDK
+848 GRLYLNSGRTKF
-858 AVVFNGELTNIN
+858 AVTN
-870 NNENFKS
+870 NNS
-877 ITGLNKDYL
+877 SMPLQSL
-886 KVVDLFNMDNV
+886 KTLTDNPSAQYIKLIDIFNADNV
-897 VGKFLRNATGFF
+897 VGKFLRNVSGFI
-909 VYYSKSNDHYIIEF
+909 VVGGSTVLF
-923 AYDDTYTQILNYLI
+923 AYPETYGEFTRYLK
-937 QEKCLTLKVV
+937 QEKAID

>member
-323 NMPANGNLV
+323 NMPANGDLV
-332 VGGRTIPVYKS
+332 VNDRTIPVYKS

-390 TDNISI
+390 TDNIST

-459 GANSYNLNSNDNTP
+459 GANSYNLNANDTAP
-473 DTPDVNPEFSSRIFS
+473 DAPDVNPEFSSRIFS

-495 DRKKLR
+495 DLKKLR

-567 NNKQF
+567 TNKQF

-596 TVHDGNYVNI
+596 TVHDGNYIDI
-606 PDSPFIEYGGEDNLT
+606 PDSPFIEYSGADNLT
-621 YENSLYPTDL
+621 YENSLFCNLRSFSMYYNPNIPAGDL
-631 DGYGSNCLSTLNPDH
+631 ERVKNAVQNISFGILN
-646 PNYSI
+646 S
-651 PFKVTYGINFSK
+651 
-663 TRNGIYI
+663 RNGIFV
-670 RNNLD
+670 RNNFVD
-675 KQLKLFN
+675 GNKFKLYN
-682 KGDNNFKITASL
+682 RSDNNF
-694 NKIISDS
+694 
-701 NNYIANIIS
+701 
-710 STGFSIN
+710 
-717 NIKIFDKKLNIIT
+717 IFTDNLYV
-730 IKDLMD
+730 
-736 AFNNKE
+736 NKE
-742 FLTIKNYNILTS
+742 SGFL
-754 AYPSYN
+754 YN
-760 NLIFIIDDIIHK
+760 NAYVAINGMPIVDKNLIYISAKQLLQLFS
-772 PINKV
+772 NK
-777 YTDGQLVIDQNRANN
+777 
-792 NGTSWLDGYIQY
+792 
-804 FTMPDSNIE
+804 E
-813 YITNGHYNLTYYDKL
+813 YIELTFRRVGYSGQQFFVYNEVLHKNNPAVYADGTEIDIPYDTNRNRYISVPFLFKYYNSSPYINITSTESVTYYDKL
-828 PSSILNK
+828 PNTILSK
-835 ESVFVNFIPVRYV
+835 EDIRLTFIPYTV
-848 TLKDNNAGDK
+848 LKFNNSNIYINSSYP
-858 AVVFNGELTNIN
+858 VELQRCRA
-870 NNENFKS
+870 
-877 ITGLNKDYL
+877 ITDVPTKEYIKLL
-886 KVVDLFNMDNV
+886 DLFNSDNV
-897 VGKFLRNATGFF
+897 FGRFLRNVTGFF
-909 VYYSKSNDHYIIEF
+909 IINGNINGQSNITIAF
-923 AYDDTYTQILNYLI
+923 AYPETYGEFTRYLI
-937 QEKCLTLKVV
+937 QEKIL

>member
-13 NLHEVTRSAGTVIYC
+13 NLHEVTRSAGTTIYC

-48 ILMLNNDNERTQIVN
+48 IVMLNNDNERTQIVN

-80 FYAYDANDGWQQLLS
+80 FYAYTQNDGWQQLLS
-95 VKEASKYV
+95 VEEASKYV

-151 FRTHLVT
+151 FRSHLVT

-205 PVEMNR
+205 PVDMNR
-211 SINYTFIYNTKAPAV
+211 SINFTFIYNTKAPTV

-248 ANVSD
+248 ANVSN

-260 SSVATSASV
+260 SAVATSTSV

-294 ATTTSAL
+294 ADSTSAL
-301 SLEVPE
+301 ALELPD

-323 NMPANGNLV
+323 NMPANGDIV
-332 VGGRTIPVYKS
+332 VNGRSVPVYKS
-343 VASKLEAGDI
+343 VASKLEAGDV
-353 TQNDELFLQYDAVHN
+353 TQNDELFLQYDAVSG

-390 TDNISI
+390 SDNVSV

-419 LVKDVNYRID
+419 LVKDVHYRID
-429 ENAKAI
+429 ENAKSI
-435 HLIDFTMETGQVLE
+435 QLIDFTMEAGQVME
-449 LVSRRIVRTR
+449 FVSRRIVRTR
-459 GANSYNLNSNDNTP
+459 GVNSYNLNADDTKP
-473 DTPDVNPEFSSRIFS
+473 DEPTVNPEFSSRIFS
-488 AVHDSTT
+488 AVRDSAT
-495 DRKKLR
+495 DAKKLR
-501 LIPPGDMDSLNDLKH
+501 LIPPGDMDSLTDLKH

-532 YTEFGQAVYNIC
+532 YTEFGQTIYNIC
-544 DKNGEQIVDAIAA
+544 DKTGEQIVDAIAA

-572 KLRFTVNSH
+572 KLRFTINSH

-596 TVHDGNYVNI
+596 TVHDGNYVDV
-606 PDSPFIEYGGEDNLT
+606 PDSPFIEYSGEDNLT
-621 YENSLYPTDL
+621 YENSLFCNSRSFSIQYNINTASGDRL
-631 DGYGSNCLSTLNPDH
+631 ERIKNATQCANFNILN
-646 PNYSI
+646 S
-651 PFKVTYGINFSK
+651 
-663 TRNGIYI
+663 RNGIFV
-670 RNNLD
+670 RNKFSNGN
-675 KQLKLFN
+675 KFKLYN
-682 KGDNNFKITASL
+682 KSDNNFIFTDNLYYNKATGLIYNNAYISINGVPIVDKNFVNITAKQML
-694 NKIISDS
+694 Q
-701 NNYIANIIS
+701 
-710 STGFSIN
+710 
-717 NIKIFDKKLNIIT
+717 L
-730 IKDLMD
+730 
-736 AFNNKE
+736 FNNKE
-742 FLTIKNYNILTS
+742 YIELTYKSINSQHLFVYNEALRNT
-754 AYPSYN
+754 ANVYVDGAE
-760 NLIFIIDDIIHK
+760 LDII
-772 PINKV
+772 
-777 YTDGQLVIDQNRANN
+777 
-792 NGTSWLDGYIQY
+792 
-804 FTMPDSNIE
+804 PDSNMGNKHIPLPNPLK
-813 YITNGHYNLTYYDKL
+813 YYNGSPYMGMRVQDPAVYYDKL
-828 PSSILNK
+828 PNTILTKEDLYLAFLPYVALAFKNSIVYLN
-835 ESVFVNFIPVRYV
+835 SGYPL
-848 TLKDNNAGDK
+848 TLQKCK
-858 AVVFNGELTNIN
+858 LLTD
-870 NNENFKS
+870 
-877 ITGLNKDYL
+877 TPTKDYIKL
-886 KVVDLFNMDNV
+886 LDLFNADNV
-897 VGKFLRNATGFF
+897 FGKFLRTVTGFF
-909 VYYSKSNDHYIIEF
+909 VINSGGQTTITF
-923 AYDDTYTQILNYLI
+923 AYPETYGEFIRYLI
-937 QEKCLTLKVV
+937 QEKIMS

>member
-323 NMPANGNLV
+323 NMPANGDLV
-332 VGGRTIPVYKS
+332 VNGRTIPVYKS

-390 TDNISI
+390 TDNIST

-459 GANSYNLNSNDNTP
+459 GANSYNLNANDTAP
-473 DTPDVNPEFSSRIFS
+473 DAPDVNPEFSSRIFS

-495 DRKKLR
+495 DLKKLR

-532 YTEFGQAVYNIC
+532 YTEFGQTVYNIC

-567 NNKQF
+567 TNKQF

-596 TVHDGNYVNI
+596 TVHDGNYIDI
-606 PDSPFIEYGGEDNLT
+606 PDSPFIEYSGADNLT
-621 YENSLYPTDL
+621 YENSLFCNSRSFSVYYNPNIPAGDL
-631 DGYGSNCLSTLNPDH
+631 ERVKNAVQNISFGILN
-646 PNYSI
+646 S
-651 PFKVTYGINFSK
+651 
-663 TRNGIYI
+663 RNGIFV
-670 RNNLD
+670 RNSFVDGN
-675 KQLKLFN
+675 KFKLYN
-682 KGDNNFKITASL
+682 RSDNNF
-694 NKIISDS
+694 
-701 NNYIANIIS
+701 
-710 STGFSIN
+710 
-717 NIKIFDKKLNIIT
+717 IFTDNLYV
-730 IKDLMD
+730 
-736 AFNNKE
+736 NKE
-742 FLTIKNYNILTS
+742 SGFL
-754 AYPSYN
+754 YN
-760 NLIFIIDDIIHK
+760 NAYVAI
-772 PINKV
+772 
-777 YTDGQLVIDQNRANN
+777 
-792 NGTSWLDGYIQY
+792 NGTPIVDKNLIYISAKQLLQL
-804 FTMPDSNIE
+804 FSNKE
-813 YITNGHYNLTYYDKL
+813 YIELTFRRVGYSGQQFFVYNEVLHKNNPAVYADGTEIDIPYDTNRNRYISVPFLFKYYNSSPYINITSTESVTYYDKL
-828 PSSILNK
+828 PNTILSK
-835 ESVFVNFIPVRYV
+835 EDIRLTFIPYTV
-848 TLKDNNAGDK
+848 LKFNNSNIY
-858 AVVFNGELTNIN
+858 FNSSYPVELQRCRA
-870 NNENFKS
+870 
-877 ITGLNKDYL
+877 ITDTPTKEYIKLL
-886 KVVDLFNMDNV
+886 DLFNSDNV
-897 VGKFLRNATGFF
+897 FGRFLRNVTGFF
-909 VYYSKSNDHYIIEF
+909 IINGNINGQSNITIAF
-923 AYDDTYTQILNYLI
+923 AYPETYGEFTRYLI
-937 QEKCLTLKVV
+937 QEKIL

>member
-323 NMPANGNLV
+323 NMPANGDLV
-332 VGGRTIPVYKS
+332 VNDRTIPVYKS

-390 TDNISI
+390 TDNIGI

-459 GANSYNLNSNDNTP
+459 GANSYNLNANDTAP
-473 DTPDVNPEFSSRIFS
+473 DAPDVNPEFSSRIFS
-488 AVHDSTT
+488 AVHDSAT
-495 DRKKLR
+495 DLKKLR

-567 NNKQF
+567 TNKQF

-596 TVHDGNYVNI
+596 AIHDGNYIDI
-606 PDSPFIEYGGEDNLT
+606 PDSPFIEYSGGDNIT
-621 YENSLYPTDL
+621 YENSIFCRARNIAANYNTYNLTGDAL
-631 DGYGSNCLSTLNPDH
+631 EKIKNA
-646 PNYSI
+646 PNFMYFNIFNS
-651 PFKVTYGINFSK
+651 
-663 TRNGIYI
+663 RNGIFV
-670 RNNLD
+670 RNNFVNNTKFKLYNKSDNNFVFTDAFYTNKASGFIYNNALISVNGAPIVD
-675 KQLKLFN
+675 KNFVYIKAKQLLKLFSN
-682 KGDNNFKITASL
+682 KEYIELTY
-694 NKIISDS
+694 KII
-701 NNYIANIIS
+701 
-710 STGFSIN
+710 GGEHP
-717 NIKIFDKKLNIIT
+717 IFVYD
-730 IKDLMD
+730 
-736 AFNNKE
+736 E
-742 FLTIKNYNILTS
+742 
-754 AYPSYN
+754 
-760 NLIFIIDDIIHK
+760 IIHDTQS
-772 PINKV
+772 V
-777 YTDGQLVIDQNRANN
+777 YVDGANVDLPKMYDQSRYLPVPSVLKNAHDYPYSVI
-792 NGTSWLDGYIQY
+792 TSSSSIV
-804 FTMPDSNIE
+804 
-813 YITNGHYNLTYYDKL
+813 YYDKL
-828 PSSILNK
+828 PNSILKK
-835 ESVFVNFIPVRYV
+835 EDIDLYFMPY
-848 TLKDNNAGDK
+848 L
-858 AVVFNGELTNIN
+858 FNMLFN
-870 NNENFKS
+870 NNKLSLNSAYPLPLQQCKR
-877 ITGLNKDYL
+877 ITDVPSKEYISLL
-886 KVVDLFNMDNV
+886 DLFNSDNAF
-897 VGKFLRNATGFF
+897 GKFLRNVTGFF
-909 VYYSKSNDHYIIEF
+909 VVDSRGIYFAYPETYGEF
-923 AYDDTYTQILNYLI
+923 ARYLI
-937 QEKCLTLKVV
+937 QEKIVR

>member
-13 NLHEVTRSAGTVIYC
+13 NLHEVTRSAGTTIYC

-48 ILMLNNDNERTQIVN
+48 IVMLNNDNERTQIVN

-80 FYAYDANDGWQQLLS
+80 FYSYTQNDGWQQLLS
-95 VKEASKYV
+95 VEEASKYV

-151 FRTHLVT
+151 FRSHLVT

-205 PVEMNR
+205 PVDMNR
-211 SINYTFIYNTKAPAV
+211 SINFTFIYNTKAPTV

-248 ANVSD
+248 ANVSN

-294 ATTTSAL
+294 ADSTSAL
-301 SLEVPE
+301 ALELPE

-323 NMPANGNLV
+323 NMPANGDIV
-332 VGGRTIPVYKS
+332 VNGRTVPVYKS
-343 VASKLEAGDI
+343 VASKLEAGDV
-353 TQNDELFLQYDAVHN
+353 TQNDELFLQYDAVSG

-390 TDNISI
+390 SDNISV

-419 LVKDVNYRID
+419 LAKDVHYRID
-429 ENAKAI
+429 ENAKSI
-435 HLIDFTMETGQVLE
+435 QLIDFTMETGQVME
-449 LVSRRIVRTR
+449 FVSRRIVRTR
-459 GANSYNLNSNDNTP
+459 GVNSYNLNANDTAP
-473 DTPDVNPEFSSRIFS
+473 DEPTVNPEFSSKIFS
-488 AVHDSTT
+488 AVRDSAT
-495 DRKKLR
+495 DNKKLR
-501 LIPPGDMDSLNDLKH
+501 LIPPGDMDSLTDLKH

-532 YTEFGQAVYNIC
+532 YTEFGQTIYNIC
-544 DKNGEQIVDAIAA
+544 DKTGEQIVDAIAA

-567 NNKQF
+567 TNKQF
-572 KLRFTVNSH
+572 KLRFTINSH

-596 TVHDGNYVNI
+596 TVHDGNYVDV
-606 PDSPFIEYGGEDNLT
+606 PDSPFIEYSGEDNLT
-621 YENSLYPTDL
+621 YENSLFCNSRSFSIQYNINTASGDRL
-631 DGYGSNCLSTLNPDH
+631 ERIKNATQCANFNILN
-646 PNYSI
+646 S
-651 PFKVTYGINFSK
+651 
-663 TRNGIYI
+663 RNGIFV
-670 RNNLD
+670 RNKFSNGN
-675 KQLKLFN
+675 KFKLYN
-682 KGDNNFKITASL
+682 KSDNNFIFTDNLYYNKATGLIYNNAYISVNGMPIVDKNFVNITAKQML
-694 NKIISDS
+694 Q
-701 NNYIANIIS
+701 
-710 STGFSIN
+710 
-717 NIKIFDKKLNIIT
+717 L
-730 IKDLMD
+730 
-736 AFNNKE
+736 FNNKE
-742 FLTIKNYNILTS
+742 YIELMYKSINSQQLFVYNEALRNT
-754 AYPSYN
+754 ANVYVDGAE
-760 NLIFIIDDIIHK
+760 LDII
-772 PINKV
+772 
-777 YTDGQLVIDQNRANN
+777 
-792 NGTSWLDGYIQY
+792 
-804 FTMPDSNIE
+804 PDSNMSNKHIPLPNPLK
-813 YITNGHYNLTYYDKL
+813 YYNGSPYMSMRVQDPVVYYDKL
-828 PSSILNK
+828 PNTILTKEDLYLAFLPYVALAFKNSIVYLN
-835 ESVFVNFIPVRYV
+835 SGYPL
-848 TLKDNNAGDK
+848 TLQKCK
-858 AVVFNGELTNIN
+858 LLTD
-870 NNENFKS
+870 
-877 ITGLNKDYL
+877 TPTKDYIKL
-886 KVVDLFNMDNV
+886 LDLFNADNV
-897 VGKFLRNATGFF
+897 FGKFLRTVTGFF
-909 VYYSKSNDHYIIEF
+909 VINSGGQTTITF
-923 AYDDTYTQILNYLI
+923 AYPETYGEFIRYLI
-937 QEKCLTLKVV
+937 QEKIMS

>member
-80 FYAYDANDGWQQLLS
+80 FYAYDVNDGWQQLLS

-323 NMPANGNLV
+323 NMPANGDLV
-332 VGGRTIPVYKS
+332 VNDRTIPVYKS

-390 TDNISI
+390 TDNIST

-403 YLPGVDYM
+403 YLPGIDYM

-459 GANSYNLNSNDNTP
+459 GANSYNLNANDTAP
-473 DTPDVNPEFSSRIFS
+473 DAPDVNPEFSSRIFS
-488 AVHDSTT
+488 AVHDSAT
-495 DRKKLR
+495 DLKKLR

-532 YTEFGQAVYNIC
+532 YTEFGQTVYNIC
-544 DKNGEQIVDAIAA
+544 DKNGEQIVDAITA

-567 NNKQF
+567 TNKQF

-596 TVHDGNYVNI
+596 TVHDGNYIDI
-606 PDSPFIEYGGEDNLT
+606 PDSPFIEYSGADNLT
-621 YENSLYPTDL
+621 YENSLFCNSRSFSVYYNPNIPAGDL
-631 DGYGSNCLSTLNPDH
+631 ERVKNAVQNISFGILN
-646 PNYSI
+646 S
-651 PFKVTYGINFSK
+651 
-663 TRNGIYI
+663 RNGIFV
-670 RNNLD
+670 RNSFVDGN
-675 KQLKLFN
+675 KFKLYN
-682 KGDNNFKITASL
+682 RSDNNFIFTDNL
-694 NKIISDS
+694 YVNKESGFLY
-701 NNYIANIIS
+701 NNAYI
-710 STGFSIN
+710 SIN
-717 NIKIFDKKLNIIT
+717 GTPIVDKNLIYLSAKQL
-730 IKDLMD
+730 LQL
-736 AFNNKE
+736 FSNKE
-742 FLTIKNYNILTS
+742 YIELTFRRVGYSGQQFFVYNEVLHKNNPAVYADGTEIDIPYDTNRNRYISVPFLFKYYNSSPYINITS
-754 AYPSYN
+754 TES
-760 NLIFIIDDIIHK
+760 
-772 PINKV
+772 V
-777 YTDGQLVIDQNRANN
+777 
-792 NGTSWLDGYIQY
+792 
-804 FTMPDSNIE
+804 
-813 YITNGHYNLTYYDKL
+813 TYYDKL
-828 PSSILNK
+828 PNTILSK
-835 ESVFVNFIPVRYV
+835 EDIRLTFIPYTV
-848 TLKDNNAGDK
+848 LKFNNSNIY
-858 AVVFNGELTNIN
+858 FNSSYPVELQRCRA
-870 NNENFKS
+870 
-877 ITGLNKDYL
+877 ITDTPTKEYIKLL
-886 KVVDLFNMDNV
+886 DLFNSDNV
-897 VGKFLRNATGFF
+897 FGRFLRNVTGFF
-909 VYYSKSNDHYIIEF
+909 IINGNINGQSNITIAF
-923 AYDDTYTQILNYLI
+923 AYPETYGEFTRYLI
-937 QEKCLTLKVV
+937 QEKIL

>member
-13 NLHEVTRSAGTVIYC
+13 NLHEVTRSAGTTIYC

-48 ILMLNNDNERTQIVN
+48 IVMLNNDNERTQIVN

-80 FYAYDANDGWQQLLS
+80 FYAYTQNDGWQQLLS
-95 VKEASKYV
+95 VEEASKYV

-151 FRTHLVT
+151 FRSHLVT

-205 PVEMNR
+205 PVDMNR
-211 SINYTFIYNTKAPAV
+211 SINFTFIYNTKAPTV

-248 ANVSD
+248 ANVSN

-260 SSVATSASV
+260 SAIATSASV

-294 ATTTSAL
+294 ADSTSAL
-301 SLEVPE
+301 ALELPD

-323 NMPANGNLV
+323 NMPANGDIV
-332 VGGRTIPVYKS
+332 VNGRSVPVYKS
-343 VASKLEAGDI
+343 VASKLEAGDV
-353 TQNDELFLQYDAVHN
+353 TQNDELFLQYDAVSG

-390 TDNISI
+390 SDNVSV

-419 LVKDVNYRID
+419 LVKDVHYRID
-429 ENAKAI
+429 ENAKSI
-435 HLIDFTMETGQVLE
+435 QLIDFTMETGQVME
-449 LVSRRIVRTR
+449 FVSRRIVRTR
-459 GANSYNLNSNDNTP
+459 GVNSYNLNADDTKP
-473 DTPDVNPEFSSRIFS
+473 DEPTVNPEFSSRIFS
-488 AVHDSTT
+488 AVRDSAT
-495 DRKKLR
+495 DAKKLR
-501 LIPPGDMDSLNDLKH
+501 LIPPGDMESLSDLKH

-523 FIDGAIGDS
+523 FIDGAIGDA
-532 YTEFGQAVYNIC
+532 YTEFGQAIYNIC
-544 DKNGEQIVDAIAA
+544 DKTGEQIVDAIAA

-567 NNKQF
+567 TNKQF
-572 KLRFTVNSH
+572 KLRFTINSH

-596 TVHDGNYVNI
+596 TVHDGNYVDV
-606 PDSPFIEYGGEDNLT
+606 PDSPFIEYSGEDNLT
-621 YENSLYPTDL
+621 YENSLFCNSRSFSIQYNINTASGDRL
-631 DGYGSNCLSTLNPDH
+631 ERIKNATQCANFNILN
-646 PNYSI
+646 S
-651 PFKVTYGINFSK
+651 
-663 TRNGIYI
+663 RNGIFV
-670 RNNLD
+670 RNKFYNGN
-675 KQLKLFN
+675 KFKLYN
-682 KGDNNFKITASL
+682 KSDNNFIFTDNLYYNKATGLIYNNAYISVNGMPIVDKNFVNITAKQML
-694 NKIISDS
+694 Q
-701 NNYIANIIS
+701 
-710 STGFSIN
+710 
-717 NIKIFDKKLNIIT
+717 L
-730 IKDLMD
+730 
-736 AFNNKE
+736 FNNKE
-742 FLTIKNYNILTS
+742 YIELTYKSINSQQLFVYNEALRNT
-754 AYPSYN
+754 ANVYVDGAE
-760 NLIFIIDDIIHK
+760 LDII
-772 PINKV
+772 
-777 YTDGQLVIDQNRANN
+777 
-792 NGTSWLDGYIQY
+792 
-804 FTMPDSNIE
+804 PDSNMSNKHIPLPNPLK
-813 YITNGHYNLTYYDKL
+813 YYNGSPYMSMRVQDPVVYYDKL
-828 PSSILNK
+828 PNTILTKEDLYLAFLPYVALAFKNSIVYLN
-835 ESVFVNFIPVRYV
+835 SGYPL
-848 TLKDNNAGDK
+848 TLQKCK
-858 AVVFNGELTNIN
+858 LLTD
-870 NNENFKS
+870 
-877 ITGLNKDYL
+877 TPTKDYIKL
-886 KVVDLFNMDNV
+886 LDLFNADNV
-897 VGKFLRNATGFF
+897 FGKFLRTVTGFF
-909 VYYSKSNDHYIIEF
+909 VINSGGQTTITF
-923 AYDDTYTQILNYLI
+923 AYPETYGEFIRYLI
-937 QEKCLTLKVV
+937 QEKIMS

>member
-323 NMPANGNLV
+323 NMPANGDLV
-332 VGGRTIPVYKS
+332 VNDRTIPVYKS

-390 TDNISI
+390 TDNIST

-429 ENAKAI
+429 ETAKAI

-473 DTPDVNPEFSSRIFS
+473 DVPDVNPEFSSRIFS

-495 DRKKLR
+495 DLKKLR

-532 YTEFGQAVYNIC
+532 YTEFGQTVYNIC
-544 DKNGEQIVDAIAA
+544 DKNGEQIVDAITA

-567 NNKQF
+567 TNKQF

-596 TVHDGNYVNI
+596 TIHDGNYIDI
-606 PDSPFIEYGGEDNLT
+606 PDSPFIEYSGEENIT
-621 YENSLYPTDL
+621 YENSLYAKL
-631 DGYGSNCLSTLNPDH
+631 ISNVQSVYAYK
-646 PNYSI
+646 PNETS
-651 PFKVTYGINFSK
+651 SK
-663 TRNGIYI
+663 CVYKKSNIIYNGTRNGIFI
-670 RNNLD
+670 RNDFTKNV
-675 KQLKLFN
+675 KLFN
-682 KGDNNFKITASL
+682 NADGGNKLTNLISGNIDPASQDTIIEVVLSANRVIVDKNFTPLTL
-694 NKIISDS
+694 NDIYD
-701 NNYIANIIS
+701 
-710 STGFSIN
+710 G
-717 NIKIFDKKLNIIT
+717 
-730 IKDLMD
+730 
-736 AFNNKE
+736 FNNKE
-742 FLTIKNYNILTS
+742 YITL
-754 AYPSYN
+754 
-760 NLIFIIDDIIHK
+760 K
-772 PINKV
+772 PINIIVGSYTLRLYIAEDVMHKNKKI
-777 YTDGQLVIDQNRANN
+777 YTDGAILFTKINSYIPSVFNVNNIDA
-792 NGTSWLDGYIQY
+792 GSSATC
-804 FTMPDSNIE
+804 
-813 YITNGHYNLTYYDKL
+813 TYYDKL
-828 PSSILNK
+828 PSNILNK
-835 ESVFVNFIPVRYV
+835 ENV
-848 TLKDNNAGDK
+848 TLMLGNIGVTINSKKYSLPYNINIISNNTNLSDFVRLINDTSNK
-858 AVVFNGELTNIN
+858 QLDYIKLIDVFNSDNI
-870 NNENFKS
+870 
-877 ITGLNKDYL
+877 I
-886 KVVDLFNMDNV
+886 
-897 VGKFLRNATGFF
+897 GKFLRNVTGFI
-909 VYYSKSNDHYIIEF
+909 VMYSQDADRYTIDF
-923 AYDDTYTQILNYLI
+923 ANAETYGEYLRYLL
-937 QEKCLTLKVV
+937 QEKAISVATTIQ

>member
-80 FYAYDANDGWQQLLS
+80 FYAYDTNDGWQQLLS

-282 KNIISRAIAKPI
+282 KNIISRAIAKSI

-323 NMPANGNLV
+323 NMPANGDLV
-332 VGGRTIPVYKS
+332 VNDRTIPVYKS

-488 AVHDSTT
+488 AVHDSAT
-495 DRKKLR
+495 DLKKLR

-544 DKNGEQIVDAIAA
+544 DKNGEQIVDAITA

-567 NNKQF
+567 TNKQF

-596 TVHDGNYVNI
+596 TVHDGNYIDI
-606 PDSPFIEYGGEDNLT
+606 PDSPFIEYSGEENIT
-621 YENSLYPTDL
+621 YENSLYSKL
-631 DGYGSNCLSTLNPDH
+631 LSTTSSIYAYT
-646 PNYSI
+646 PNENSTKYVYKKYNLI
-651 PFKVTYGINFSK
+651 YNI
-663 TRNGIYI
+663 TRNGIFI
-670 RNNLD
+670 RNDFTKNM
-675 KQLKLFN
+675 KLFN
-682 KGDNNFKITASL
+682 NADGGNKFTKLISGNINDPTFQDIIRESL
-694 NKIISDS
+694 N
-701 NNYIANIIS
+701 
-710 STGFSIN
+710 
-717 NIKIFDKKLNIIT
+717 
-730 IKDLMD
+730 IKDRILVD
-736 AFNNKE
+736 KNLTPLTLKDIYDGFNNKE
-742 FLTIKNYNILTS
+742 YITL
-754 AYPSYN
+754 
-760 NLIFIIDDIIHK
+760 K
-772 PINKV
+772 PINISAGSYYLFLYIAEDVMHKNKKI
-777 YTDGQLVIDQNRANN
+777 YTDGDILFNRLNGYIPSVYINN
-792 NGTSWLDGYIQY
+792 NLDVG
-804 FTMPDSNIE
+804 
-813 YITNGHYNLTYYDKL
+813 NGATCTYYDKL
-828 PSSILNK
+828 PTNILNK
-835 ESVFVNFIPVRYV
+835 ENVILLFGGIGVTINSKKYNLPYIINSISNNTNTSDFLRLINDTSNKQLTYV
-848 TLKDNNAGDK
+848 KL
-858 AVVFNGELTNIN
+858 I
-870 NNENFKS
+870 
-877 ITGLNKDYL
+877 
-886 KVVDLFNMDNV
+886 DLFNSDNV
-897 VGKFLRNATGFF
+897 VGKFLRNVTGFI
-909 VYYSKSNDHYIIEF
+909 VMYSQDTDRYTIDF
-923 AYDDTYTQILNYLI
+923 ANVETYGEYLRYLM
-937 QEKCLTLKVV
+937 QEKAISIATTIQ

>member
-323 NMPANGNLV
+323 NMPANGDLV
-332 VGGRTIPVYKS
+332 VNDRTIPVYKS

-459 GANSYNLNSNDNTP
+459 GANSYNLNANDTAP
-473 DTPDVNPEFSSRIFS
+473 DAPDVNPEFSSRIFS
-488 AVHDSTT
+488 AVHDSAT
-495 DRKKLR
+495 DLKKLR
-501 LIPPGDMDSLNDLKH
+501 LIPPGDMDTLNDLKH

-567 NNKQF
+567 TNKQF

-596 TVHDGNYVNI
+596 TVHDGNYIDI
-606 PDSPFIEYGGEDNLT
+606 PDSPFIEYAGGDNLT
-621 YENSLYPTDL
+621 YENSLYPTVLYRDSSYSNRVYKNNRGFIL
-631 DGYGSNCLSTLNPDH
+631 RGYDIIQF
-646 PNYSI
+646 SI
-651 PFKVTYGINFSK
+651 S
-663 TRNGIYI
+663 RNGIYI
-670 RNNLD
+670 RND
-675 KQLKLFN
+675 FTKQMKLFN
-682 KGDNNFKITASL
+682 KGDNDFKITTAINSEL
-694 NKIISDS
+694 S
-701 NNYIANIIS
+701 NNNVYNADTTISIA
-710 STGFSIN
+710 TVVN
-717 NIKIFDKKLNIIT
+717 NAILMDKNFNIIT
-730 IKDLMD
+730 LQDLN
-736 AFNNKE
+736 AGFNNRE
-742 FLTIKNYNILTS
+742 FLTL
-754 AYPSYN
+754 
-760 NLIFIIDDIIHK
+760 K
-772 PINKV
+772 PYTLRSGYSNKIMIVDEIEHRSTNKV
-777 YTDGQLVIDQNRANN
+777 YVDGRPIIQNASR
-792 NGTSWLDGYIQY
+792 LDGYITQY
-804 FTMPDSNIE
+804 ANVGGLYYFGSIIGVGCNI
-813 YITNGHYNLTYYDKL
+813 TYYDKI
-828 PSSILNK
+828 PADVLNK
-835 ESVFVNFIPVRYV
+835 ETVFVKFSPLSKVKPSSTASDYISLTDV
-848 TLKDNNAGDK
+848 
-858 AVVFNGELTNIN
+858 LTNIN
-870 NNENFKS
+870 TSYFKS
-877 ITGLNKDYL
+877 ATGINKDYL
-886 KVVDLFNMDNV
+886 KLVDLFNMDNAI
-897 VGKFLRNATGFF
+897 GKFLRNVTGFF
-909 VYYSKSNDHYIIEF
+909 VYKNPNIDQYLIEF
-923 AYDDTYTQILNYLI
+923 AYDETYAQMIKYLI
-937 QEKCLTLKVV
+937 QEKLITLQAG

>member
-323 NMPANGNLV
+323 NMPANGDLV
-332 VGGRTIPVYKS
+332 VNDRTIPVYKS

-390 TDNISI
+390 TDNIST

-419 LVKDVNYRID
+419 LVKDINYRID

-459 GANSYNLNSNDNTP
+459 GANSYNLNANDTAP
-473 DTPDVNPEFSSRIFS
+473 DAPDVNPEFSSRIFS

-495 DRKKLR
+495 DLKKLR

-532 YTEFGQAVYNIC
+532 YTEFGQTVYNIC
-544 DKNGEQIVDAIAA
+544 DKNGEQIVDAITA

-567 NNKQF
+567 TNKQF

-596 TVHDGNYVNI
+596 TVHDGNYVDI
-606 PDSPFIEYGGEDNLT
+606 PDSPFIEYSGEENIT
-621 YENSLYPTDL
+621 YENSLYPKL
-631 DGYGSNCLSTLNPDH
+631 LSTTSSIYAYK
-646 PNYSI
+646 PNENSTKYVYKKYDLI
-651 PFKVTYGINFSK
+651 YNM
-663 TRNGIYI
+663 TRNGIFI
-670 RNNLD
+670 RNDFTKNM
-675 KQLKLFN
+675 KLFN
-682 KGDNNFKITASL
+682 NADGGNKFTKLISGNVNDPTFQDIIRESL
-694 NKIISDS
+694 
-701 NNYIANIIS
+701 
-710 STGFSIN
+710 
-717 NIKIFDKKLNIIT
+717 T
-730 IKDLMD
+730 IKDRALVD
-736 AFNNKE
+736 KNLTPLTLKDIYDGFNNKE
-742 FLTIKNYNILTS
+742 YITL
-754 AYPSYN
+754 
-760 NLIFIIDDIIHK
+760 K
-772 PINKV
+772 PINLSIGSYYLFLYITEDVMHKNKKI
-777 YTDGQLVIDQNRANN
+777 YTDGDILFNRLNGYIPSVFINN
-792 NGTSWLDGYIQY
+792 NLDTGDGA
-804 FTMPDSNIE
+804 TC
-813 YITNGHYNLTYYDKL
+813 TYYDKL
-828 PSSILNK
+828 PTNILNK
-835 ESVFVNFIPVRYV
+835 ENVILLFGGIGV
-848 TLKDNNAGDK
+848 TINSKKYNLSY
-858 AVVFNGELTNIN
+858 NIN
-870 NNENFKS
+870 SISNNTNVSDFLRLINDTS
-877 ITGLNKDYL
+877 NRQLNYIKL
-886 KVVDLFNMDNV
+886 IDLFNSDNV
-897 VGKFLRNATGFF
+897 IGKFLRNVTGFI
-909 VYYSKSNDHYIIEF
+909 VMYSQDTDRYTIDF
-923 AYDDTYTQILNYLI
+923 ANPETYGEYVRYLI
-937 QEKCLTLKVV
+937 QEKAISIATTIQ

>member
-323 NMPANGNLV
+323 NMPANGDLV
-332 VGGRTIPVYKS
+332 VNDRTIPVYKS

-390 TDNISI
+390 TNNIST

-459 GANSYNLNSNDNTP
+459 GANSYNLNANDTAP
-473 DTPDVNPEFSSRIFS
+473 DAPDVNPEFSSRIFS

-532 YTEFGQAVYNIC
+532 YTEFGQTVYNIC

-567 NNKQF
+567 TNKQF

-596 TVHDGNYVNI
+596 TIHDGNYIDI
-606 PDSPFIEYGGEDNLT
+606 PDSPFIEYSGGDNLT
-621 YENSLYPTDL
+621 YENSLYPTVL
-631 DGYGSNCLSTLNPDH
+631 YCESSYSNRVYKNNRGFILRGYDNIQF
-646 PNYSI
+646 SI
-651 PFKVTYGINFSK
+651 S
-663 TRNGIYI
+663 RNGIYI
-670 RNNLD
+670 RND
-675 KQLKLFN
+675 FTKQMKLFN
-682 KGDNNFKITASL
+682 KGDNDFKITTAINSEL
-694 NKIISDS
+694 S
-701 NNYIANIIS
+701 NNNVYNADTTISIAVVV
-710 STGFSIN
+710 N
-717 NIKIFDKKLNIIT
+717 NAILMDKNFNIIT
-730 IKDLMD
+730 LQDLN
-736 AFNNKE
+736 AGFNNRE
-742 FLTIKNYNILTS
+742 FLTLKPYTLRCGYSNKIMIVDE
-754 AYPSYN
+754 
-760 NLIFIIDDIIHK
+760 IEHK
-772 PINKV
+772 STNKV
-777 YTDGQLVIDQNRANN
+777 YVDGQPIIQNASRF
-792 NGTSWLDGYIQY
+792 DGYITQY
-804 FTMPDSNIE
+804 TNVGGLYYLGNNIGVGCN
-813 YITNGHYNLTYYDKL
+813 ITYYDKIPADVL
-828 PSSILNK
+828 NKETVFVKFSPLIKVKPSSIASDYISLTD
-835 ESVFVNFIPVRYV
+835 V
-848 TLKDNNAGDK
+848 
-858 AVVFNGELTNIN
+858 LTNIN
-870 NNENFKS
+870 TSYFKS
-877 ITGLNKDYL
+877 ATGINKDYL
-886 KVVDLFNMDNV
+886 KLVDLFNMDNAI
-897 VGKFLRNATGFF
+897 GKFLRNVTGFF
-909 VYYSKSNDHYIIEF
+909 VYKNPNIDQYLIEF
-923 AYDDTYTQILNYLI
+923 AYDETYAQMIKYLI
-937 QEKCLTLKVV
+937 QEKLITLQAG

>member
-282 KNIISRAIAKPI
+282 KNIISRAITKPI

-323 NMPANGNLV
+323 NMPANGDLV
-332 VGGRTIPVYKS
+332 VNDRTIPVYKS

-353 TQNDELFLQYDAVHN
+353 TQNDELFLQYDAIHN

-390 TDNISI
+390 TDNIST

-459 GANSYNLNSNDNTP
+459 GANSYNLNANDTAP
-473 DTPDVNPEFSSRIFS
+473 DAPDVNPEFSSRIFS

-495 DRKKLR
+495 DLKKLR

-532 YTEFGQAVYNIC
+532 YTEFGQTVYNIC

-567 NNKQF
+567 TNKQF

-596 TVHDGNYVNI
+596 TVHDGNYIDI
-606 PDSPFIEYGGEDNLT
+606 PDSPFIEYSGEENIT
-621 YENSLYPTDL
+621 YENSLYTKTI
-631 DGYGSNCLSTLNPDH
+631 SNLQSVYAYK
-646 PNYSI
+646 PNETS
-651 PFKVTYGINFSK
+651 SK
-663 TRNGIYI
+663 YVYKKFNLIYNGTRNGIFI
-670 RNNLD
+670 RNDFTKNV
-675 KQLKLFN
+675 KLFN
-682 KGDNNFKITASL
+682 NADGGNKLTNLISGDINDPASQDTIIEVAISANRVIVDKNFTPL
-694 NKIISDS
+694 
-701 NNYIANIIS
+701 
-710 STGFSIN
+710 T
-717 NIKIFDKKLNIIT
+717 L
-730 IKDLMD
+730 KDIYD
-736 AFNNKE
+736 GFNNKE
-742 FLTIKNYNILTS
+742 
-754 AYPSYN
+754 
-760 NLIFIIDDIIHK
+760 
-772 PINKV
+772 
-777 YTDGQLVIDQNRANN
+777 
-792 NGTSWLDGYIQY
+792 
-804 FTMPDSNIE
+804 
-813 YITNGHYNLTYYDKL
+813 YITLKPVNITTGSYTLRLYIAEDVMHKNKKIHADGDILFTRINSYVPSVFNVNNIDAGSNATCTYYDKL
-828 PSSILNK
+828 PTNILNK
-835 ESVFVNFIPVRYV
+835 ENVGLMIGNIGVTINSKKYDLPYYINIISNNTNVSGFLMLVNDTSNKQLNYIK
-848 TLKDNNAGDK
+848 LID
-858 AVVFNGELTNIN
+858 VFNSDNI
-870 NNENFKS
+870 
-877 ITGLNKDYL
+877 I
-886 KVVDLFNMDNV
+886 
-897 VGKFLRNATGFF
+897 GKFLRNVTGF
-909 VYYSKSNDHYIIEF
+909 VVMYSQDADRYTIDF
-923 AYDDTYTQILNYLI
+923 ANPETYGEYLRYLM
-937 QEKCLTLKVV
+937 QEKAISIVTTIQ

>member
-13 NLHEVTRSAGTVIYC
+13 NLHEVTRSAGTTIYC

-48 ILMLNNDNERTQIVN
+48 IVMLNNDNERTQIVN

-80 FYAYDANDGWQQLLS
+80 FYAYTQNDGWQQLLS
-95 VKEASKYV
+95 VEEASKYV

-151 FRTHLVT
+151 FRSHLVT

-205 PVEMNR
+205 PVDMNR
-211 SINYTFIYNTKAPAV
+211 SINFTFIYNTKAPTV

-248 ANVSD
+248 ANVSN

-260 SSVATSASV
+260 SAVATSASV

-294 ATTTSAL
+294 ADSTSAL
-301 SLEVPE
+301 ALELPE

-323 NMPANGNLV
+323 NMPANGDIIVN
-332 VGGRTIPVYKS
+332 GRTVPVYKS
-343 VASKLEAGDI
+343 VASKIEAGDV
-353 TQNDELFLQYDAVHN
+353 TQNDELFLQYDAVSG

-390 TDNISI
+390 SDNISV

-419 LVKDVNYRID
+419 LVKDVHYRID
-429 ENAKAI
+429 ENAKSI
-435 HLIDFTMETGQVLE
+435 QLIDFTMETGQVME
-449 LVSRRIVRTR
+449 FVSRRIVRTR
-459 GANSYNLNSNDNTP
+459 GVNSYNLNANDTAP
-473 DTPDVNPEFSSRIFS
+473 DEPTVNPEFSSKIFS
-488 AVHDSTT
+488 AVRDSAT
-495 DRKKLR
+495 DAKKLR
-501 LIPPGDMDSLNDLKH
+501 LIPPGDMDSLTDLKH

-532 YTEFGQAVYNIC
+532 YTEFGQAIYNIC

-572 KLRFTVNSH
+572 KLRFTINSH

-596 TVHDGNYVNI
+596 NVHDGNYVDV
-606 PDSPFIEYGGEDNLT
+606 PDSPFIEYTGEENIT
-621 YENSLYPTDL
+621 YENSLFCNAATF
-631 DGYGSNCLSTLNPDH
+631 SNNLSVYLPKEAYNDANIITLTIAN
-646 PNYSI
+646 S
-651 PFKVTYGINFSK
+651 
-663 TRNGIYI
+663 RNGIFI
-670 RNNLD
+670 RNNFVD
-675 KQLKLFN
+675 GAKFKLFN
-682 KGDNNFKITASL
+682 NTDNGTVIDKLYVRLNNGEKTTYPNAIIKINGLLLVDKNYTAITASQFIKL
-694 NKIISDS
+694 FSGKEFIELIYKRDTNSAM
-701 NNYIANIIS
+701 YIYNEALTNTRQPYLDGAS
-710 STGFSIN
+710 VSPK
-717 NIKIFDKKLNIIT
+717 NIKI
-730 IKDLMD
+730 
-736 AFNNKE
+736 
-742 FLTIKNYNILTS
+742 LTVPFVYASSSINYSVN
-754 AYPSYN
+754 
-760 NLIFIIDDIIHK
+760 
-772 PINKV
+772 V
-777 YTDGQLVIDQNRANN
+777 
-792 NGTSWLDGYIQY
+792 NG
-804 FTMPDSNIE
+804 IE
-813 YITNGHYNLTYYDKL
+813 CTYYDKL
-828 PSSILNK
+828 PNSVLIK
-835 ESVFVNFIPVRYV
+835 EDLFVPFIPYV
-848 TLKDNNAGDK
+848 GRMYLDK
-858 AVVFNGELTNIN
+858 NHTKLVGTN
-870 NNENFKS
+870 NNS
-877 ITGLNKDYL
+877 SMPLQIL
-886 KVVDLFNMDNV
+886 KNLTDNPSAQYIKLVDLFNADNT
-897 VGKFLRNATGFF
+897 VGRFLRNVTGFI
-909 VYYSKSNDHYIIEF
+909 VAGNTILF
-923 AYDDTYTQILNYLI
+923 AYNETYGEFIRYLK
-937 QEKCLTLKVV
+937 QEKALD

>member
-323 NMPANGNLV
+323 NMPANGDLV
-332 VGGRTIPVYKS
+332 VNDRTIPVYKS

-390 TDNISI
+390 TNNIST

-459 GANSYNLNSNDNTP
+459 GANSYNLNANDTAP
-473 DTPDVNPEFSSRIFS
+473 DAPDVNPEFSSRIFS
-488 AVHDSTT
+488 AVHDSAT
-495 DRKKLR
+495 DLKKLR

-544 DKNGEQIVDAIAA
+544 DKNGEQIVDAITA

-596 TVHDGNYVNI
+596 TIHDGNYVDV
-606 PDSPFIEYGGEDNLT
+606 PDSPFIDYSGEENIT
-621 YENSLYPTDL
+621 YENSLYSKL
-631 DGYGSNCLSTLNPDH
+631 LSTTSSIYAYK
-646 PNYSI
+646 PNENSTKYVYKKYDLI
-651 PFKVTYGINFSK
+651 YNI
-663 TRNGIYI
+663 TRNGIFI
-670 RNNLD
+670 RNDFTKNM
-675 KQLKLFN
+675 KLFN
-682 KGDNNFKITASL
+682 NADGGNKFTKLISGNINDPTFQDIIRESL
-694 NKIISDS
+694 N
-701 NNYIANIIS
+701 
-710 STGFSIN
+710 
-717 NIKIFDKKLNIIT
+717 
-730 IKDLMD
+730 IKDRILVD
-736 AFNNKE
+736 KNLTPLTLKDIYDGFNNKE
-742 FLTIKNYNILTS
+742 YITL
-754 AYPSYN
+754 
-760 NLIFIIDDIIHK
+760 K
-772 PINKV
+772 PINISAGSYYLFLYIAEDVMHKNKKI
-777 YTDGQLVIDQNRANN
+777 YTDGDILFNRLNGYIPNVYINN
-792 NGTSWLDGYIQY
+792 NLDVG
-804 FTMPDSNIE
+804 
-813 YITNGHYNLTYYDKL
+813 NGATCTYYDKL
-828 PSSILNK
+828 PTNILNK
-835 ESVFVNFIPVRYV
+835 ENVILLFGGIGVTINSKKYNLPYIINSISNNTNTSDFLRLINDTSNKQLTYV
-848 TLKDNNAGDK
+848 KL
-858 AVVFNGELTNIN
+858 I
-870 NNENFKS
+870 
-877 ITGLNKDYL
+877 
-886 KVVDLFNMDNV
+886 DLFNSDNV
-897 VGKFLRNATGFF
+897 VGKFLRNVTGFI
-909 VYYSKSNDHYIIEF
+909 VMYSQDIDRYTIDF
-923 AYDDTYTQILNYLI
+923 ANVETYGEYLRYLM
-937 QEKCLTLKVV
+937 QEKAISIATTIQ

>member
-323 NMPANGNLV
+323 NMPANGDLV
-332 VGGRTIPVYKS
+332 VNDRTIPVYKS

-390 TDNISI
+390 TDNIST

-459 GANSYNLNSNDNTP
+459 GANSYNLNSNDTAP
-473 DTPDVNPEFSSRIFS
+473 DAPDVNPEFSSRIFS

-495 DRKKLR
+495 DLKKLR
-501 LIPPGDMDSLNDLKH
+501 LIPPGNMDSLNDLKH

-532 YTEFGQAVYNIC
+532 YTEFGQTVYNIC

-567 NNKQF
+567 TNKQF

-596 TVHDGNYVNI
+596 TVHDGNYIDI
-606 PDSPFIEYGGEDNLT
+606 PDSPFIEYSGEENIT
-621 YENSLYPTDL
+621 YENSLYYKTITNVQSV
-631 DGYGSNCLSTLNPDH
+631 YAYK
-646 PNYSI
+646 PNETS
-651 PFKVTYGINFSK
+651 SK
-663 TRNGIYI
+663 YVYKKFNLIYNGTRNGIFI
-670 RNNLD
+670 RNDFTKNM
-675 KQLKLFN
+675 KLFN
-682 KGDNNFKITASL
+682 NTDGGNKLTNLISGNINDPASQDT
-694 NKIISDS
+694 IIEVVLS
-701 NNYIANIIS
+701 ANRVIV
-710 STGFSIN
+710 
-717 NIKIFDKKLNIIT
+717 DKNLT
-730 IKDLMD
+730 PLTLKDIYD
-736 AFNNKE
+736 GFNNKE
-742 FLTIKNYNILTS
+742 YITL
-754 AYPSYN
+754 
-760 NLIFIIDDIIHK
+760 K
-772 PINKV
+772 PINIQV
-777 YTDGQLVIDQNRANN
+777 NIYTLRLYIAEDVMHKNKKIYADGDILFNRLTGYVPSVFNVNNIDA
-792 NGTSWLDGYIQY
+792 G
-804 FTMPDSNIE
+804 SNA
-813 YITNGHYNLTYYDKL
+813 TCTYYDKL
-828 PSSILNK
+828 PTNILNK
-835 ESVFVNFIPVRYV
+835 ENVGLMIGNIGVTINSKKYDLPYYLNIISNNINVSGFLMLVNDTSNKQLNYIK
-848 TLKDNNAGDK
+848 LID
-858 AVVFNGELTNIN
+858 VFNSDNI
-870 NNENFKS
+870 
-877 ITGLNKDYL
+877 I
-886 KVVDLFNMDNV
+886 
-897 VGKFLRNATGFF
+897 GKFLRNVTGFI
-909 VYYSKSNDHYIIEF
+909 VMYSQDTDRYTIDF
-923 AYDDTYTQILNYLI
+923 ANAETYGEYLRYLI
-937 QEKCLTLKVV
+937 QEKAISVATTIQ

>member
-323 NMPANGNLV
+323 NMPANGDLV
-332 VGGRTIPVYKS
+332 VNDRTIPVYKS

-390 TDNISI
+390 TDNIST

-459 GANSYNLNSNDNTP
+459 GANSYNLNANDTAP
-473 DTPDVNPEFSSRIFS
+473 DAPDVNPEFSSRIFS
-488 AVHDSTT
+488 AVHDSAT
-495 DRKKLR
+495 DLKKLR

-532 YTEFGQAVYNIC
+532 YTEFGQTVYNIC
-544 DKNGEQIVDAIAA
+544 DKNGEQIVDAITA

-596 TVHDGNYVNI
+596 TVHDGNYIDI
-606 PDSPFIEYGGEDNLT
+606 PDSPFIEYSGEENIT
-621 YENSLYPTDL
+621 YENSLYSKL
-631 DGYGSNCLSTLNPDH
+631 LSTTSSIYAYK
-646 PNYSI
+646 PNENSTKYI
-651 PFKVTYGINFSK
+651 YKKYDLIYNI
-663 TRNGIYI
+663 TRNGIFI
-670 RNNLD
+670 RNDFTKNM
-675 KQLKLFN
+675 KLFN
-682 KGDNNFKITASL
+682 NADDGNKFTKLISGNINNPTFQDIIRESL
-694 NKIISDS
+694 N
-701 NNYIANIIS
+701 
-710 STGFSIN
+710 
-717 NIKIFDKKLNIIT
+717 
-730 IKDLMD
+730 IKDRTLVD
-736 AFNNKE
+736 KNLTPLTLKDIYDGFNNKE
-742 FLTIKNYNILTS
+742 YITL
-754 AYPSYN
+754 
-760 NLIFIIDDIIHK
+760 K
-772 PINKV
+772 PINISAGSYYLFLYIAEDVMYKNKKI
-777 YTDGQLVIDQNRANN
+777 YTDGDILFNRINGYIPSVYINN
-792 NGTSWLDGYIQY
+792 NLDVGNSA
-804 FTMPDSNIE
+804 TC
-813 YITNGHYNLTYYDKL
+813 TYYDKL
-828 PSSILNK
+828 PTNILNK
-835 ESVFVNFIPVRYV
+835 ENVILLFGGIGVTINSKKYNLSYIINSISNNTNTSDFLRLINDTSNKQLTYV
-848 TLKDNNAGDK
+848 KL
-858 AVVFNGELTNIN
+858 I
-870 NNENFKS
+870 
-877 ITGLNKDYL
+877 
-886 KVVDLFNMDNV
+886 DLFNSDNV
-897 VGKFLRNATGFF
+897 VGKFLRNVTGFI
-909 VYYSKSNDHYIIEF
+909 VMYSQDIDRYTIDF
-923 AYDDTYTQILNYLI
+923 ANVETYGEYLRYLM
-937 QEKCLTLKVV
+937 QEKAISIATTIQ

>member
-193 YSIDGNDIVFNE
+193 YSINGNDIVFNE

-323 NMPANGNLV
+323 NMPANGDLV
-332 VGGRTIPVYKS
+332 VNDRTIPVYKS

-419 LVKDVNYRID
+419 LVKNVNYRID

-459 GANSYNLNSNDNTP
+459 GANSYNLNANDTAP

-495 DRKKLR
+495 DLKKLR

-532 YTEFGQAVYNIC
+532 YTEFGQTVYNIC
-544 DKNGEQIVDAIAA
+544 DKNGEQIVDAITA

-567 NNKQF
+567 TNKQF

-596 TVHDGNYVNI
+596 TVHDGNYIDI
-606 PDSPFIEYGGEDNLT
+606 PDSPFIEYSGGDNLT
-621 YENSLYPTDL
+621 YENSLFCNSRSFSTYYNT
-631 DGYGSNCLSTLNPDH
+631 NTLSGDALERVKNATQSISFGILN
-646 PNYSI
+646 S
-651 PFKVTYGINFSK
+651 
-663 TRNGIYI
+663 RNGIFV
-670 RNNLD
+670 RNNFID
-675 KQLKLFN
+675 GNKFKLYN
-682 KGDNNFKITASL
+682 RSDNNFIFTDNL
-694 NKIISDS
+694 YVNKESGFLY
-701 NNYIANIIS
+701 NNAYV
-710 STGFSIN
+710 SIN
-717 NIKIFDKKLNIIT
+717 GIPIVDKNLIYISAKQL
-730 IKDLMD
+730 LQL
-736 AFNNKE
+736 FSNKE
-742 FLTIKNYNILTS
+742 YIELTFRRVGYSGQQFFVYNEVLHKNNPAVYVDGTEIDMPADNNRNRYISVPFLFKYYNSSPYINITS
-754 AYPSYN
+754 TES
-760 NLIFIIDDIIHK
+760 
-772 PINKV
+772 V
-777 YTDGQLVIDQNRANN
+777 
-792 NGTSWLDGYIQY
+792 
-804 FTMPDSNIE
+804 
-813 YITNGHYNLTYYDKL
+813 TYYDKL
-828 PSSILNK
+828 PNTILSK
-835 ESVFVNFIPVRYV
+835 EDIRLTFIPYTV
-848 TLKDNNAGDK
+848 LKFNNSNIY
-858 AVVFNGELTNIN
+858 FNSSYPVELQRC
-870 NNENFKS
+870 KG
-877 ITGLNKDYL
+877 ITDTPSKEYIKLL
-886 KVVDLFNMDNV
+886 DLFNSDNV
-897 VGKFLRNATGFF
+897 FGRFLRNVTGFF
-909 VYYSKSNDHYIIEF
+909 IINGAINGQSNITIAF
-923 AYDDTYTQILNYLI
+923 AYPETYGEFTRYLI
-937 QEKCLTLKVV
+937 QEKIL

>member
-13 NLHEVTRSAGTVIYC
+13 NLHEVTRSAGTTIYC

-48 ILMLNNDNERTQIVN
+48 IVMLNNDNERTQIVN

-80 FYAYDANDGWQQLLS
+80 FYAYTQNDGWQQLLS
-95 VKEASKYV
+95 VEEASKYV

-151 FRTHLVT
+151 FRSHLVT

-205 PVEMNR
+205 PVDMNR
-211 SINYTFIYNTKAPAV
+211 SINFTFIYNTKAPTV

-248 ANVSD
+248 ANVSN

-294 ATTTSAL
+294 ADSTSAL
-301 SLEVPE
+301 ALELPD

-323 NMPANGNLV
+323 NMPANGDIV
-332 VGGRTIPVYKS
+332 VNGRTIPVYKS
-343 VASKLEAGDI
+343 VASKLEAGDV
-353 TQNDELFLQYDAVHN
+353 TQNDELFLQYDAVSG

-382 YNKVYTAP
+382 YNKVYTSP
-390 TDNISI
+390 SDNISV

-419 LVKDVNYRID
+419 LAKDVHYRID
-429 ENAKAI
+429 ENAKSI
-435 HLIDFTMETGQVLE
+435 QLIDFTMETGQVME
-449 LVSRRIVRTR
+449 FVSRRIVRTR
-459 GANSYNLNSNDNTP
+459 GVNSYNLNANDTAP
-473 DTPDVNPEFSSRIFS
+473 DEPTVNPEFSSKIFS
-488 AVHDSTT
+488 AVRDSAT
-495 DRKKLR
+495 DNKKLR
-501 LIPPGDMDSLNDLKH
+501 LIPPGDMDSLTDLKH

-532 YTEFGQAVYNIC
+532 YTEFGQAIYNIC
-544 DKNGEQIVDAIAA
+544 DKTGEQIVDAIAA

-572 KLRFTVNSH
+572 KLRFTINSH

-596 TVHDGNYVNI
+596 TVHDGNYVDV
-606 PDSPFIEYGGEDNLT
+606 PDSPFIEYSGEDNLT
-621 YENSLYPTDL
+621 YENSLFCNSRSFSIQYNINTASGDRL
-631 DGYGSNCLSTLNPDH
+631 ERIKNATQCANFNILN
-646 PNYSI
+646 S
-651 PFKVTYGINFSK
+651 
-663 TRNGIYI
+663 RNGIFV
-670 RNNLD
+670 RNKFSNGN
-675 KQLKLFN
+675 KFKLYN
-682 KGDNNFKITASL
+682 KSDNNFIFTDNLYYNKATGLIYNNAYISVNGMPIVDKNFVNITAKQML
-694 NKIISDS
+694 Q
-701 NNYIANIIS
+701 
-710 STGFSIN
+710 
-717 NIKIFDKKLNIIT
+717 L
-730 IKDLMD
+730 
-736 AFNNKE
+736 FNNKE
-742 FLTIKNYNILTS
+742 YIELTYKSINSQQLFVYNEALRDT
-754 AYPSYN
+754 ANVYVDGAE
-760 NLIFIIDDIIHK
+760 LDII
-772 PINKV
+772 
-777 YTDGQLVIDQNRANN
+777 
-792 NGTSWLDGYIQY
+792 
-804 FTMPDSNIE
+804 PDSNMSNKHIPLPNPLK
-813 YITNGHYNLTYYDKL
+813 YYNWFPYMSMRVQDPVVYYDKL
-828 PSSILNK
+828 PNTILTK
-835 ESVFVNFIPVRYV
+835 EDLYLAFLPYV
-848 TLKDNNAGDK
+848 TLAFKNSIVYLNSGYP
-858 AVVFNGELTNIN
+858 LTLQ
-870 NNENFKS
+870 KCKLL
-877 ITGLNKDYL
+877 TDTPTKDYIKL
-886 KVVDLFNMDNV
+886 LDLFNADNV
-897 VGKFLRNATGFF
+897 FGKFLRTVTGFF
-909 VYYSKSNDHYIIEF
+909 VINSGGQTTITF
-923 AYDDTYTQILNYLI
+923 AYPETYGEFIRYLI
-937 QEKCLTLKVV
+937 QEKIMS

>member
-48 ILMLNNDNERTQIVN
+48 ILILNNDNERTQIVN

-323 NMPANGNLV
+323 NMPANGDLV
-332 VGGRTIPVYKS
+332 VNDRTIPVYKS

-390 TDNISI
+390 TDNIST

-459 GANSYNLNSNDNTP
+459 GANSYNLNANDTAP
-473 DTPDVNPEFSSRIFS
+473 DAPDVNPEFSSRIFS

-495 DRKKLR
+495 DLKKLR

-596 TVHDGNYVNI
+596 TVHDGNYIDI
-606 PDSPFIEYGGEDNLT
+606 PDSPFIEYSGADNLT
-621 YENSLYPTDL
+621 YENSLFCNSRSFSVYYNPNIPAGDL
-631 DGYGSNCLSTLNPDH
+631 ERVKNAVQNISFGILN
-646 PNYSI
+646 S
-651 PFKVTYGINFSK
+651 
-663 TRNGIYI
+663 RNGIFV
-670 RNNLD
+670 RNSFVDGN
-675 KQLKLFN
+675 KFKLYN
-682 KGDNNFKITASL
+682 RSDNNFIFTDNL
-694 NKIISDS
+694 YVNKESGFLY
-701 NNYIANIIS
+701 NNAYI
-710 STGFSIN
+710 SIN
-717 NIKIFDKKLNIIT
+717 GTPIVDKNLIYISAKQL
-730 IKDLMD
+730 LQL
-736 AFNNKE
+736 FSNKE
-742 FLTIKNYNILTS
+742 YIELTFRRVGYSGQQFFVYNEVLHKNNPAVYADGTEIDIPYDNNRNRYISVPFLFKYYNSSPYINITS
-754 AYPSYN
+754 TES
-760 NLIFIIDDIIHK
+760 
-772 PINKV
+772 V
-777 YTDGQLVIDQNRANN
+777 
-792 NGTSWLDGYIQY
+792 
-804 FTMPDSNIE
+804 
-813 YITNGHYNLTYYDKL
+813 TYYDKL
-828 PSSILNK
+828 PNTILSK
-835 ESVFVNFIPVRYV
+835 EDIRLTFIPYTV
-848 TLKDNNAGDK
+848 LKFNNSNIY
-858 AVVFNGELTNIN
+858 FNSSYPVELQRC
-870 NNENFKS
+870 KG
-877 ITGLNKDYL
+877 ITDTPSKEYIKLL
-886 KVVDLFNMDNV
+886 DLFNSDNV
-897 VGKFLRNATGFF
+897 FGRFLRNVTGFF
-909 VYYSKSNDHYIIEF
+909 IINGAINGQSNITIAF
-923 AYDDTYTQILNYLI
+923 AYPETYGEFTRYLI
-937 QEKCLTLKVV
+937 QEKIL

>member
-72 YCVRDART
+72 YCVRDAST

-193 YSIDGNDIVFNE
+193 YSIDDNDIVFNE

-323 NMPANGNLV
+323 NMPANGDLV
-332 VGGRTIPVYKS
+332 VNDRTIPVYKS

-390 TDNISI
+390 TDNIST

-459 GANSYNLNSNDNTP
+459 GANSYNLNANDTAP
-473 DTPDVNPEFSSRIFS
+473 DAPDVNPEFSSRIFS
-488 AVHDSTT
+488 AVHDSAT
-495 DRKKLR
+495 DLKKLR
-501 LIPPGDMDSLNDLKH
+501 LIPPGDMDSLNGLKH

-567 NNKQF
+567 TNKQF

-596 TVHDGNYVNI
+596 TIHDGNYIDI
-606 PDSPFIEYGGEDNLT
+606 PDSPFIEYSGEENIT
-621 YENSLYPTDL
+621 YENSLYSKL
-631 DGYGSNCLSTLNPDH
+631 LSTTSSIYAYK
-646 PNYSI
+646 PNENSTKYVYNKYDLI
-651 PFKVTYGINFSK
+651 YNI
-663 TRNGIYI
+663 TRNGIFI
-670 RNNLD
+670 RNDFTKNM
-675 KQLKLFN
+675 KLFN
-682 KGDNNFKITASL
+682 NADGGNKFTKLISGNINDPTFQDIIRESL
-694 NKIISDS
+694 N
-701 NNYIANIIS
+701 
-710 STGFSIN
+710 
-717 NIKIFDKKLNIIT
+717 
-730 IKDLMD
+730 IKDRILVD
-736 AFNNKE
+736 KNLTPLTLKDIYDGFNNKE
-742 FLTIKNYNILTS
+742 YITL
-754 AYPSYN
+754 
-760 NLIFIIDDIIHK
+760 K
-772 PINKV
+772 PINISAGSYYLFLYIAEDVMHKNKKI
-777 YTDGQLVIDQNRANN
+777 YTDGDILFNRLNGYIPSVYINN
-792 NGTSWLDGYIQY
+792 NLDVG
-804 FTMPDSNIE
+804 
-813 YITNGHYNLTYYDKL
+813 NGATCTYYDKL
-828 PSSILNK
+828 PTNILNK
-835 ESVFVNFIPVRYV
+835 ENVILLFGGIGVTINSKKYNLPYIINSISNNTNSSDFLRLINDTSNKQLTYV
-848 TLKDNNAGDK
+848 KL
-858 AVVFNGELTNIN
+858 I
-870 NNENFKS
+870 
-877 ITGLNKDYL
+877 
-886 KVVDLFNMDNV
+886 DLFNSDNV
-897 VGKFLRNATGFF
+897 VGKFLRNVTGFI
-909 VYYSKSNDHYIIEF
+909 VMYSQDIDRYTIDF
-923 AYDDTYTQILNYLI
+923 ANVETYGEYLRYLM
-937 QEKCLTLKVV
+937 QEKAISIATTIQ

>member
-323 NMPANGNLV
+323 NMQANGDLV
-332 VGGRTIPVYKS
+332 VNDRTIPVYKS

-390 TDNISI
+390 TDNIST

-459 GANSYNLNSNDNTP
+459 GANSYNLNANDTAP
-473 DTPDVNPEFSSRIFS
+473 DAPDVNPEFSSRIFS

-495 DRKKLR
+495 DLKKLR

-532 YTEFGQAVYNIC
+532 YTEFGQTVYNIC
-544 DKNGEQIVDAIAA
+544 DKNGEQIVDAITA

-567 NNKQF
+567 TNKQF

-596 TVHDGNYVNI
+596 TVHDGNYIDI
-606 PDSPFIEYGGEDNLT
+606 PDSPFIEYSGADNLT
-621 YENSLYPTDL
+621 YENSLFCNSRSFSVYYNPNIPVGDL
-631 DGYGSNCLSTLNPDH
+631 ERVKNAVQNISFGILN
-646 PNYSI
+646 S
-651 PFKVTYGINFSK
+651 
-663 TRNGIYI
+663 RNGIFV
-670 RNNLD
+670 RNSFVDGN
-675 KQLKLFN
+675 KFKLYN
-682 KGDNNFKITASL
+682 RSDNNF
-694 NKIISDS
+694 
-701 NNYIANIIS
+701 
-710 STGFSIN
+710 
-717 NIKIFDKKLNIIT
+717 IFTDNLYV
-730 IKDLMD
+730 
-736 AFNNKE
+736 NKE
-742 FLTIKNYNILTS
+742 SGFL
-754 AYPSYN
+754 YN
-760 NLIFIIDDIIHK
+760 NAYVAI
-772 PINKV
+772 
-777 YTDGQLVIDQNRANN
+777 
-792 NGTSWLDGYIQY
+792 NGTPIVDKNLIYISAKQLLQL
-804 FTMPDSNIE
+804 FSNKE
-813 YITNGHYNLTYYDKL
+813 YIELTFRRVGYSGQQFFVYNEVLHKNNPAVYADGTEIDIPYDTNRNRYISVPFLFKYYNSSPYINITSTESVTYYDKL
-828 PSSILNK
+828 PNTILSK
-835 ESVFVNFIPVRYV
+835 EDIRLTFIPYTV
-848 TLKDNNAGDK
+848 LKFNNSNIY
-858 AVVFNGELTNIN
+858 FNSSYPVELQRCRA
-870 NNENFKS
+870 
-877 ITGLNKDYL
+877 ITDTPTKEYIKLL
-886 KVVDLFNMDNV
+886 DLFNSDNV
-897 VGKFLRNATGFF
+897 FGRFLRNVTGFF
-909 VYYSKSNDHYIIEF
+909 IINGNINGQSNITIAF
-923 AYDDTYTQILNYLI
+923 AYPETYGEFTRYLI
-937 QEKCLTLKVV
+937 QEKIL

>member
-323 NMPANGNLV
+323 NMPANGDLV
-332 VGGRTIPVYKS
+332 VNDRTIPVYKS

-459 GANSYNLNSNDNTP
+459 GANSYNLNANDTAP
-473 DTPDVNPEFSSRIFS
+473 DAPDVNPEFSSRIFS

-495 DRKKLR
+495 DLKKLR

-567 NNKQF
+567 TNKQF

-596 TVHDGNYVNI
+596 TVHDGNYIDI
-606 PDSPFIEYGGEDNLT
+606 PDSPFIEYSGGDNLT
-621 YENSLYPTDL
+621 YENSLFCSHSGFTAYYNLSRVPQNNTEL
-631 DGYGSNCLSTLNPDH
+631 LKNCAQ
-646 PNYSI
+646 SI
-651 PFKVTYGINFSK
+651 NLYKIDS
-663 TRNGIYI
+663 RNGIFI
-670 RNNLD
+670 RNNFTSGNKFRLYNKSD
-675 KQLKLFN
+675 NSTLTDILYARAPYGSVKLFY
-682 KGDNNFKITASL
+682 NNA
-694 NKIISDS
+694 
-701 NNYIANIIS
+701 YV
-710 STGFSIN
+710 SIN
-717 NIKIFDKKLNIIT
+717 NIPLVDKNFVCIT
-730 IKDLMD
+730 AKQLLQL
-736 AFNNKE
+736 FNNKE
-742 FLTIKNYNILTS
+742 YIELIYKTIGSDRSQLYIYDEVLHNNEAAVYIDGGKVDFCQDG
-754 AYPSYN
+754 SYSN
-760 NLIFIIDDIIHK
+760 GYRYIPVPYALKYSTDQLYLRYDG
-772 PINKV
+772 KV
-777 YTDGQLVIDQNRANN
+777 SI
-792 NGTSWLDGYIQY
+792 
-804 FTMPDSNIE
+804 
-813 YITNGHYNLTYYDKL
+813 TYYDKL
-828 PSSILNK
+828 PNKILIK
-835 ESVFVNFIPVRYV
+835 ED
-848 TLKDNNAGDK
+848 LH
-858 AVVFNGELTNIN
+858 LTFMPYMSLRFN
-870 NNENFKS
+870 NNNLYFSSNYPLSLQVCKS
-877 ITGLNKDYL
+877 ITNVPTKDYIKL
-886 KVVDLFNMDNV
+886 LDLFNSDNIF
-897 VGKFLRNATGFF
+897 GRFLRNVTGFF
-909 VYYSKSNDHYIIEF
+909 VIEVENPKMTIIAF
-923 AYDDTYTQILNYLI
+923 AYPETYGEFIRYML
-937 QEKCLTLKVV
+937 QEKILS

>member
-13 NLHEVTRSAGTVIYC
+13 NLHEVTRSAGTTIYC

-48 ILMLNNDNERTQIVN
+48 IVMLNNDNERTQIVN

-80 FYAYDANDGWQQLLS
+80 FYAYTQNDGWQQLLS
-95 VKEASKYV
+95 VEEASKYV

-151 FRTHLVT
+151 FRSHLVT

-205 PVEMNR
+205 PVDMNR
-211 SINYTFIYNTKAPAV
+211 SINFTFIYNTKAPTV

-248 ANVSD
+248 ANVSN

-294 ATTTSAL
+294 ADSTSAL
-301 SLEVPE
+301 ALELPE

-323 NMPANGNLV
+323 NMPANGDIV
-332 VGGRTIPVYKS
+332 VNGRTVPVYKS
-343 VASKLEAGDI
+343 VASKLEAGDV
-353 TQNDELFLQYDAVHN
+353 TQNDELFLQYDAVSG

-390 TDNISI
+390 SDNISV

-419 LVKDVNYRID
+419 LAKDVHYRID
-429 ENAKAI
+429 ENAKSI
-435 HLIDFTMETGQVLE
+435 QLIDFTMETGQVME
-449 LVSRRIVRTR
+449 FVSRRIVRTR
-459 GANSYNLNSNDNTP
+459 GVNSYNLNANDTAP
-473 DTPDVNPEFSSRIFS
+473 DEPTVNPEFSSKIFS
-488 AVHDSTT
+488 AVRDSAT
-495 DRKKLR
+495 DAKKLR
-501 LIPPGDMDSLNDLKH
+501 LIPPGDMDSLTDLKH

-532 YTEFGQAVYNIC
+532 YTEFGQAIYNIC

-572 KLRFTVNSH
+572 KLRFTINSH

-596 TVHDGNYVNI
+596 NVHDGNYVDV
-606 PDSPFIEYGGEDNLT
+606 PDSPFIEYTGEENIT
-621 YENSLYPTDL
+621 YENSLFCNAATF
-631 DGYGSNCLSTLNPDH
+631 SNNLSVYLPKEAYNDANIITLTIA
-646 PNYSI
+646 S
-651 PFKVTYGINFSK
+651 S
-663 TRNGIYI
+663 RNGIFI
-670 RNNLD
+670 RNNFTD
-675 KQLKLFN
+675 GNKFKLFN
-682 KGDNNFKITASL
+682 NTDNGTVIDKLYVRLNNGEKTTYPNAIIKIGNSLLVDKNYTAITAGQFIKLFSGKEFIEL
-694 NKIISDS
+694 IYKRDS
-701 NNYIANIIS
+701 NSAMYVYNEALTNTRQPYLDGASVSPKNIKILTVPFVYAS
-710 STGFSIN
+710 SSIN
-717 NIKIFDKKLNIIT
+717 N
-730 IKDLMD
+730 
-736 AFNNKE
+736 
-742 FLTIKNYNILTS
+742 S
-754 AYPSYN
+754 
-760 NLIFIIDDIIHK
+760 
-772 PINKV
+772 INV
-777 YTDGQLVIDQNRANN
+777 
-792 NGTSWLDGYIQY
+792 NGV
-804 FTMPDSNIE
+804 E
-813 YITNGHYNLTYYDKL
+813 CTYYDKL
-828 PSSILNK
+828 PNSVLIK
-835 ESVFVNFIPVRYV
+835 EDLFVPFIPYV
-848 TLKDNNAGDK
+848 SRLYLDKNRTKSTGTNSNSSMPLQMLKALTDNPSAQYIK
-858 AVVFNGELTNIN
+858 L
-870 NNENFKS
+870 
-877 ITGLNKDYL
+877 
-886 KVVDLFNMDNV
+886 VDLFNADNT
-897 VGKFLRNATGFF
+897 VGRFLRNVTGFI
-909 VYYSKSNDHYIIEF
+909 VAGNTVLF
-923 AYDDTYTQILNYLI
+923 AYNETYGEFIRYLK
-937 QEKCLTLKVV
+937 QEKALD